1 MKTKKFCKKQTIFKA
16 LSSAAATAVTLTA
29 LPGCTALAKDV
40 DIVIDGEELN
50 LDVAPQIIDGRV
62 MVPIRGVLENL
73 GALVKWDDETQ
84 TVSARKSSKTVSLEI
99 GSNDV
104 TLDKGETNDDGSS
117 KTETIQTDV
126 AAQLVSDRTLVPLRV
141 ISEAMGYSVDWNN
154 ETYTVSITT
163 DSDEDE
169 TWKDSKVS
177 VDISSLSVDGD
188 GATVNGNTL
197 TISKGGVYA
206 LSGKN
211 SDANI
216 VISTDEKVKL
226 KLNGV
231 DITSSSAPVIYVE
244 NADKVYIDLE
254 DGTDNSL
261 VSSATDTAAIRS
273 KDNLKIKG
281 GGTLNITSADKG
293 INCSDNLKIESGSIN
308 IDAKAD
314 GINVNDTFEM
324 TDGNLKITS
333 VGDGIDSSSIVNIS
347 GGTIDITTNGTP
359 TETSQTEQ
367 SSDEQ
372 SRPKMPFDESSSVE
386 FETSSKGIK
395 ADWMIK
401 LSGGKINVNSADHAI
416 HCTSD
421 IEIDG
426 ASLTLASQYKKG
438 ISAHGSITI
447 DGTDTSIDVTKS
459 TEGIEGKTKLT
470 INNGNI
476 KVDSTDDGL
485 NAGTSVEMQPPQGGF
500 GGERGQKGEQQPSQ
514 DGQQPPQDGQQ
525 PPQDGQQPPQD
536 GQQQPQDGQQPPQD
550 EQQQPQDGQ
559 QPPQDGQQPPQ
570 DGQQPPQ
577 DRQQPPQ
584 SGFGGQ
590 SNKDVII
597 INGGNIEVTG
607 RDDAIDANGNL
618 VINGGTIKLA
628 NPTGTVTGPF
638 AALDADG
645 SITIADNTTL
655 IAAVSGAQADSL
667 GIIQNSII
675 GYAESGLAAGTEI
688 TLKDADGDTII
699 SYAPQEKFS
708 AVYITSPNI
717 EIGKNYTLEIGDAKY
732 DITTDGQTST
742 VGTPTNNNGNFGGK
756 GFGGNFGGRGQRKT
770 DAIGSQPTDNFNNS
784 NSPNSAESR

>member
-1 MKTKKFCKKQTIFKA
+1 MKTKKLSKKQTIFKA
-16 LSSAAATAVTLTA
+16 LSSVAATAVALTA

-40 DIVIDGEELN
+40 NIVIDGEKLN

-104 TLDKGETNDDGSS
+104 TLDKGETNDDGSA

-141 ISEAMGYSVDWNN
+141 ISEAMGYSVDWND

-163 DSDEDE
+163 DNDEDE
-169 TWKDSKVS
+169 SWKDNKVS
-177 VDISSLSVDGD
+177 VDMSTLSVSGD
-188 GATVNGNTL
+188 GASVSDNTL
-197 TISKGGVYA
+197 TISKGGVYT

-211 SDANI
+211 SDASI
-216 VISTDEKVKL
+216 VISTDDKVKL

-231 DITSSSAPVIYVE
+231 NITSSGAPVIYVE
-244 NADKVYIDLE
+244 NADKLYIDTE

-261 VSSATDTAAIRS
+261 VSTAADTAAIRS

-281 GGTLNITSADKG
+281 GGTLNITSADNG
-293 INCSDNLKIESGSIN
+293 IKCSDNLKIEGGNIN

-324 TDGNLKITS
+324 TDGNLKITA
-333 VGDGIDSSSIVNIS
+333 VGDGIDSSSIANIS

-372 SRPKMPFDESSSVE
+372 NRPKTPFGESSSVE

-421 IEIDG
+421 IETDG
-426 ASLTLASQYKKG
+426 ANLTLASQYKKG
-438 ISAHGSITI
+438 ISAHGRITI

-476 KVDSTDDGL
+476 KINSTDDGL
-485 NAGTSVEMQPPQGGF
+485 NAGTSTEMQPPQGGF
-500 GGERGQKGEQQPSQ
+500 GGERGQK
-514 DGQQPPQDGQQ
+514 DRR
-525 PPQDGQQPPQD
+525 
-536 GQQQPQDGQQPPQD
+536 
-550 EQQQPQDGQ
+550 QPQDGQ

-570 DGQQPPQ
+570 DGQQLPQ
-577 DRQQPPQ
+577 DGQQPPQ
-584 SGFGGQ
+584 DGFSGQ
-590 SNKDVII
+590 NNKDVII

-607 RDDAIDANGNL
+607 RDDAIDVNGNL

-628 NPTGTVTGPF
+628 NPVGTVTGPF

-645 SITIADNTTL
+645 NITIADGATL
-655 IAAVSGAQADSL
+655 IAAVSGAQANSL
-667 GIIQNSII
+667 GITQNSII
-675 GYAESGLAAGTEI
+675 GYAESELAAGT
-688 TLKDADGDTII
+688 TVSLKDDNGDTII

-708 AVYITSPNI
+708 AVYITSPSI
-717 EIGKNYTLEIGDAKY
+717 EIGKNYTLEIGDTRY
-732 DITTDGQTST
+732 DITADGQSST

-756 GFGGNFGGRGQRKT
+756 GFGGGFGGRGQRKT
-770 DAIGSQPTDNFNNS
+770 DAIGSQTTDNSNNS
-784 NSPNSAESR
+784 NSPNSAETR

>member
-1 MKTKKFCKKQTIFKA
+1 MKTKKLSKKQTIFKA
-16 LSSAAATAVTLTA
+16 LSSAAATAVALTA

-40 DIVIDGEELN
+40 NIVIDGEELN

-104 TLDKGETNDDGSS
+104 TLDKGETNDDGSA

-141 ISEAMGYSVDWNN
+141 ISEAMGYSVDWND

-163 DSDEDE
+163 DNDEDE
-169 TWKDSKVS
+169 SWKDNKVS
-177 VDISSLSVDGD
+177 VDVSTLSVSGD
-188 GATVNGNTL
+188 GASVSDNTL
-197 TISKGGVYA
+197 TISKGGVYT

-211 SDANI
+211 SDASI
-216 VISTDEKVKL
+216 VVSTDDKVKL

-231 DITSSSAPVIYVE
+231 NITSSGAPVIYVE
-244 NADKVYIDLE
+244 NADKLYIDTE

-261 VSSATDTAAIRS
+261 VSNAADTAAIRS

-281 GGTLNITSADKG
+281 GGTLNITSADNG
-293 INCSDNLKIESGSIN
+293 IKCSDNLKIEGGNIN
-308 IDAKAD
+308 IDAKSD
-314 GINVNDTFEM
+314 GINVNDTIEM
-324 TDGNLKITS
+324 TDGNLKITA
-333 VGDGIDSSSIVNIS
+333 VGDGIDSSSIANIS

-372 SRPKMPFDESSSVE
+372 NRPKTPLGESSSVE

-421 IEIDG
+421 IETDG
-426 ASLTLASQYKKG
+426 ANLTLASQYKKG

-447 DGTDTSIDVTKS
+447 DGANTSIDVTKS

-485 NAGTSVEMQPPQGGF
+485 NAGTSTEMQPPQGGFGGKRGQKDGQQPPQGGF
-500 GGERGQKGEQQPSQ
+500 GGERGQKDRRQPQNGQQPPQ
-514 DGQQPPQDGQQ
+514 NGQQPPQD
-525 PPQDGQQPPQD
+525 
-536 GQQQPQDGQQPPQD
+536 
-550 EQQQPQDGQ
+550 
-559 QPPQDGQQPPQ
+559 
-570 DGQQPPQ
+570 
-577 DRQQPPQ
+577 
-584 SGFGGQ
+584 GFGGQ

-597 INGGNIEVTG
+597 INGGNIEITG

-628 NPTGTVTGPF
+628 NPVGTVTGPF

-645 SITIADNTTL
+645 NITIADGATL
-655 IAAVSGAQADSL
+655 IAAVSGAQANSL
-667 GIIQNSII
+667 GITQNSII
-675 GYAESGLAAGTEI
+675 GYAESELAAGT
-688 TLKDADGDTII
+688 TVSLKDDNGNTII

-708 AVYITSPNI
+708 AVYITSPSI
-717 EIGKNYTLEIGDAKY
+717 EIGKNYTLEIGYTRY
-732 DITTDGQTST
+732 DITADSQSST
-742 VGTPTNNNGNFGGK
+742 VGTPTNNNGDFGGK
-756 GFGGNFGGRGQRKT
+756 GFGGGFGGRGQRKT
-770 DAIGSQPTDNFNNS
+770 DAIGSQTTDNSNNS

>member
-1 MKTKKFCKKQTIFKA
+1 MKTKKLSKKQTIFKA
-16 LSSAAATAVTLTA
+16 LSSAAATAVALTA

-40 DIVIDGEELN
+40 NIVIDGEELN

-104 TLDKGETNDDGSS
+104 TLDKGETNDDGSA

-141 ISEAMGYSVDWNN
+141 ISEAMGYSVDWND

-163 DSDEDE
+163 DNDEDE
-169 TWKDSKVS
+169 SWKDNKVS
-177 VDISSLSVDGD
+177 VDMSTLSVSGD
-188 GATVNGNTL
+188 GASVSDNTL
-197 TISKGGVYA
+197 TISKGGVYT

-211 SDANI
+211 SDASI
-216 VISTDEKVKL
+216 VISTDDKVKL

-231 DITSSSAPVIYVE
+231 NITSSGAPVIYVE
-244 NADKVYIDLE
+244 NADKLYIDTE

-261 VSSATDTAAIRS
+261 VSTAADTAAIRS

-281 GGTLNITSADKG
+281 GGTLNITSVDNG
-293 INCSDNLKIESGSIN
+293 IKCSDNLKIEGGNIN

-324 TDGNLKITS
+324 TDGNLKITA
-333 VGDGIDSSSIVNIS
+333 VGDGIDSSSIANIS

-367 SSDEQ
+367 SSDKQ
-372 SRPKMPFDESSSVE
+372 NRPKTPFGESSSVE

-401 LSGGKINVNSADHAI
+401 LSDGKINVNSADHAI

-421 IEIDG
+421 IETDG
-426 ASLTLASQYKKG
+426 ANLTLASQYKKG

-447 DGTDTSIDVTKS
+447 DGAGTSIDVTKS

-476 KVDSTDDGL
+476 KINSTDDGL
-485 NAGTSVEMQPPQGGF
+485 NAGTSTEMQPPQGGF
-500 GGERGQKGEQQPSQ
+500 GGERGQKDRRQPQ

-536 GQQQPQDGQQPPQD
+536 GQQ
-550 EQQQPQDGQ
+550 
-559 QPPQDGQQPPQ
+559 PPQDGFS
-570 DGQQPPQ
+570 GQN
-577 DRQQPPQ
+577 
-584 SGFGGQ
+584 
-590 SNKDVII
+590 NKDVII
-597 INGGNIEVTG
+597 ISGGNIEVTG
-607 RDDAIDANGNL
+607 RDDAIDVNGNL

-628 NPTGTVTGPF
+628 NPVGTVTGPF
-638 AALDADG
+638 AALDANG
-645 SITIADNTTL
+645 SITIADGATL
-655 IAAVSGAQADSL
+655 IAAVSGAQANSL
-667 GIIQNSII
+667 GITQNSII
-675 GYAESGLAAGTEI
+675 GYAESELAAGT
-688 TLKDADGDTII
+688 TVSLKDDNGDTII

-708 AVYITSPNI
+708 AVYITSPSI
-717 EIGKNYTLEIGDAKY
+717 EIGKNYTLEIGDTRY
-732 DITTDGQTST
+732 DITADGQSST

-756 GFGGNFGGRGQRKT
+756 GFGGGFGGRGQRKT
-770 DAIGSQPTDNFNNS
+770 DAIGSQTTDNSNNS

>member
-1 MKTKKFCKKQTIFKA
+1 MKTKKLSKKQTIFKA
-16 LSSAAATAVTLTA
+16 LSSAAATAVALTA

-40 DIVIDGEELN
+40 NIVIDGEELN

-104 TLDKGETNDDGSS
+104 TLDKGETNDDGSA

-141 ISEAMGYSVDWNN
+141 ISEAMGYSVDWND
-154 ETYTVSITT
+154 ETYTVSIST
-163 DSDEDE
+163 DNDEDE
-169 TWKDSKVS
+169 SWNDNKVS
-177 VDISSLSVDGD
+177 VDMSTLSVSGD
-188 GATVNGNTL
+188 GASVSDNTL
-197 TISKGGVYA
+197 TISKGGVYT

-211 SDANI
+211 SDASI
-216 VISTDEKVKL
+216 VISTDDKVKL

-231 DITSSSAPVIYVE
+231 NITSSGASVIYVE
-244 NADKVYIDLE
+244 NADKLYIDTE

-261 VSSATDTAAIRS
+261 VSTAADTAAIRS

-281 GGTLNITSADKG
+281 GGTLNITSVDNG
-293 INCSDNLKIESGSIN
+293 IKCSDNLKIEGGNIN

-324 TDGNLKITS
+324 TDGNLKITA
-333 VGDGIDSSSIVNIS
+333 VGDGIDSSSIANIS

-372 SRPKMPFDESSSVE
+372 NRPKTPFGESSSVE

-416 HCTSD
+416 HCISD

-426 ASLTLASQYKKG
+426 ANLTLASQYKKG

-447 DGTDTSIDVTKS
+447 DGAGTSIDVTKS

-476 KVDSTDDGL
+476 KINSTDDGL
-485 NAGTSVEMQPPQGGF
+485 NAGTSTEMQPPQGGF
-500 GGERGQKGEQQPSQ
+500 GGERGQKDRRQPQNGQQPPQ
-514 DGQQPPQDGQQ
+514 DEQQPPQDGQQ

-536 GQQQPQDGQQPPQD
+536 GQQL
-550 EQQQPQDGQ
+550 PQDGQ
-559 QPPQDGQQPPQ
+559 QPPQDGFS
-570 DGQQPPQ
+570 GQN
-577 DRQQPPQ
+577 
-584 SGFGGQ
+584 
-590 SNKDVII
+590 NKDVII

-607 RDDAIDANGNL
+607 RDDAIDVNGNL

-628 NPTGTVTGPF
+628 NPAGTVTGPF

-645 SITIADNTTL
+645 NITIADGATL
-655 IAAVSGAQADSL
+655 IAAVSGAQANSL
-667 GIIQNSII
+667 GITQNSII
-675 GYAESGLAAGTEI
+675 GYAESELAAGT
-688 TLKDADGDTII
+688 TVSLKDDNGDTII

-708 AVYITSPNI
+708 AVYITSPSI
-717 EIGKNYTLEIGDAKY
+717 EIGKNYTLEIGDTRY
-732 DITTDGQTST
+732 DITADGQIST

-756 GFGGNFGGRGQRKT
+756 GFGGGFGGRGQRKT
-770 DAIGSQPTDNFNNS
+770 DAIGSQTTDNSNNS

>member
-1 MKTKKFCKKQTIFKA
+1 MKTKKLSKKQTIFKA
-16 LSSAAATAVTLTA
+16 LSSAAATAVALTA

-40 DIVIDGEELN
+40 NIVIDGEELN

-104 TLDKGETNDDGSS
+104 TLDKGETNDDGSA

-141 ISEAMGYSVDWNN
+141 ISEAMGYSVDWND

-163 DSDEDE
+163 DNDEDE
-169 TWKDSKVS
+169 SWKDNKVS
-177 VDISSLSVDGD
+177 VDMSTLSVSGD
-188 GATVNGNTL
+188 GASVSDNTL
-197 TISKGGVYA
+197 TISKGGVYT

-211 SDANI
+211 SDASI
-216 VISTDEKVKL
+216 VISTDDKVKL

-231 DITSSSAPVIYVE
+231 NITSSGAPVIYVE
-244 NADKVYIDLE
+244 NADKLYIDTE

-261 VSSATDTAAIRS
+261 VSTAADTAAIRS

-281 GGTLNITSADKG
+281 GGTLNITSADNG
-293 INCSDNLKIESGSIN
+293 IKCSDNLKIEGGNIN

-324 TDGNLKITS
+324 TDGNLKITA
-333 VGDGIDSSSIVNIS
+333 VGDGIDSSSIANIS

-359 TETSQTEQ
+359 TETLQTEQ

-372 SRPKMPFDESSSVE
+372 NRPKTPFGESSSVE

-421 IEIDG
+421 IETDG
-426 ASLTLASQYKKG
+426 ANLTLASQYKKG
-438 ISAHGSITI
+438 ISAHGRITI

-476 KVDSTDDGL
+476 KINSTDDGL
-485 NAGTSVEMQPPQGGF
+485 NAGTSTEMQPPQ
-500 GGERGQKGEQQPSQ
+500 
-514 DGQQPPQDGQQ
+514 DGQQLPPQDGQQ

-536 GQQQPQDGQQPPQD
+536 GFSGQN
-550 EQQQPQDGQ
+550 
-559 QPPQDGQQPPQ
+559 
-570 DGQQPPQ
+570 
-577 DRQQPPQ
+577 
-584 SGFGGQ
+584 
-590 SNKDVII
+590 NKDVVI

-607 RDDAIDANGNL
+607 RDDAIDVNGNL

-628 NPTGTVTGPF
+628 NPAGTVTGPF

-645 SITIADNTTL
+645 NITIADGATL
-655 IAAVSGAQADSL
+655 IAAVSGAKANSL
-667 GIIQNSII
+667 GITQNSII
-675 GYAESGLAAGTEI
+675 GYAESELAAGT
-688 TLKDADGDTII
+688 TVSLKDDNGDTII
-699 SYAPQEKFS
+699 IYAPQEKFS
-708 AVYITSPNI
+708 AVYITSPSI
-717 EIGKNYTLEIGDAKY
+717 EIGKNYTLEIGDTRY
-732 DITTDGQTST
+732 DITADGQIST

-756 GFGGNFGGRGQRKT
+756 GFGGGFGGRGQRKT
-770 DAIGSQPTDNFNNS
+770 DAIGSQTTDNSNNS

>member
-1 MKTKKFCKKQTIFKA
+1 MKTKKLSKKQTIFKA
-16 LSSAAATAVTLTA
+16 LSSAAATAVALTA

-40 DIVIDGEELN
+40 NIVIDGEELN

-73 GALVKWDDETQ
+73 GSLVKWDDETQ

-104 TLDKGETNDDGSS
+104 TLDKGETNDDGSA

-141 ISEAMGYSVDWNN
+141 ISEAMGHSVDWND

-163 DSDEDE
+163 DNDEDE
-169 TWKDSKVS
+169 SWKDNKVS
-177 VDISSLSVDGD
+177 VDMSTLSVSGD
-188 GATVNGNTL
+188 GASVSDNAL
-197 TISKGGVYA
+197 TISKGGVYT

-211 SDANI
+211 SDASI
-216 VISTDEKVKL
+216 VISTDDKVKL

-231 DITSSSAPVIYVE
+231 NITSSGAPVIYVE
-244 NADKVYIDLE
+244 NADKVYIDTE

-261 VSSATDTAAIRS
+261 VSTAADTAAIRS

-281 GGTLNITSADKG
+281 GGTLNITSADNG
-293 INCSDNLKIESGSIN
+293 IKCSDNLKIEGGNIN
-308 IDAKAD
+308 IDAKSD

-324 TDGNLKITS
+324 TDGNLKITA
-333 VGDGIDSSSIVNIS
+333 VGDGIDSSSIANIS

-372 SRPKMPFDESSSVE
+372 NRPKTPLGESSSVE

-421 IEIDG
+421 IETDG
-426 ASLTLASQYKKG
+426 ANLTLASQYKKG

-447 DGTDTSIDVTKS
+447 DGADTSIDVTKS
-459 TEGIEGKTKLT
+459 AEGIEGKTKLT

-476 KVDSTDDGL
+476 KINSTDDGL
-485 NAGTSVEMQPPQGGF
+485 NAGTSTEMQPPQGGF
-500 GGERGQKGEQQPSQ
+500 GGERGQKDRRQPQNGQQPPQDEQQPPQ
-514 DGQQPPQDGQQ
+514 NGQQPPQNGQQPPQDGQQ

-536 GQQQPQDGQQPPQD
+536 GFSGQN
-550 EQQQPQDGQ
+550 
-559 QPPQDGQQPPQ
+559 
-570 DGQQPPQ
+570 
-577 DRQQPPQ
+577 
-584 SGFGGQ
+584 
-590 SNKDVII
+590 NKDVII

-607 RDDAIDANGNL
+607 RDDAIDVNGNL

-628 NPTGTVTGPF
+628 NPVGTVTGPF

-645 SITIADNTTL
+645 NITIADGATL
-655 IAAVSGAQADSL
+655 IAAVSGAQANSL
-667 GIIQNSII
+667 GITQNSII
-675 GYAESGLAAGTEI
+675 GYAESELAAGT
-688 TLKDADGDTII
+688 TVSLKDDNGNTII

-708 AVYITSPNI
+708 AVYITSPSI
-717 EIGKNYTLEIGDAKY
+717 EIGKNYTLEIGY
-732 DITTDGQTST
+732 TRYYITADGQIST

-756 GFGGNFGGRGQRKT
+756 GFGGGFGGRGQRKT
-770 DAIGSQPTDNFNNS
+770 DAIGSQTTDNSNNS

>member
-1 MKTKKFCKKQTIFKA
+1 MKTKKLSKKQTIFKA
-16 LSSAAATAVTLTA
+16 LSSAAATAVALTA

-40 DIVIDGEELN
+40 NIVIDGEELN

-62 MVPIRGVLENL
+62 MIPIRGVLENL

-104 TLDKGETNDDGSS
+104 TLDKGETNDDGSA

-141 ISEAMGYSVDWNN
+141 ISEAMGYSVDWND

-163 DSDEDE
+163 DNDEDE
-169 TWKDSKVS
+169 SWKDNKVS
-177 VDISSLSVDGD
+177 VDMSTLSVSGD
-188 GATVNGNTL
+188 GASVSDNTL
-197 TISKGGVYA
+197 TISKGGVYT

-211 SDANI
+211 SDASI
-216 VISTDEKVKL
+216 VVSTDDKVKL

-244 NADKVYIDLE
+244 NADKVYIDTE

-261 VSSATDTAAIRS
+261 VSTAADTAAIRS

-281 GGTLNITSADKG
+281 GGTLNITSADNG
-293 INCSDNLKIESGSIN
+293 IKCSDNLKIKGGNIN

-324 TDGNLKITS
+324 TDGNLKITA
-333 VGDGIDSSSIVNIS
+333 VGDGIDSSSIANIS

-372 SRPKMPFDESSSVE
+372 NRPKTPFGESSSVE

-401 LSGGKINVNSADHAI
+401 FSGGKINVNSADHSI

-421 IEIDG
+421 IEIGD
-426 ASLTLASQYKKG
+426 ANLTLASQYKKG
-438 ISAHGSITI
+438 ISAHGSTTI
-447 DGTDTSIDVTKS
+447 DGTETSIDVTKS
-459 TEGIEGKTKLT
+459 TEGIDGKTKLT

-485 NAGTSVEMQPPQGGF
+485 NAGTSTEMQPPQGGF
-500 GGERGQKGEQQPSQ
+500 GGERVQK
-514 DGQQPPQDGQQ
+514 DRR
-525 PPQDGQQPPQD
+525 
-536 GQQQPQDGQQPPQD
+536 
-550 EQQQPQDGQ
+550 QPQDGQ

-570 DGQQPPQ
+570 NGQQPPQDGQQPPQ
-577 DRQQPPQ
+577 NGQQPSQ
-584 SGFGGQ
+584 DGFGVQ
-590 SNKDVII
+590 NNKDVII

-628 NPTGTVTGPF
+628 NPAGTVTGPF

-645 SITIADNTTL
+645 NITIADGATL
-655 IAAVSGAQADSL
+655 IAAVSGAQANSL
-667 GIIQNSII
+667 GITQNSII
-675 GYAESGLAAGTEI
+675 GYAESELAAGT
-688 TLKDADGDTII
+688 TVSLKDDNGNTII

-708 AVYITSPNI
+708 AVYITSPSI
-717 EIGKNYTLEIGDAKY
+717 EIGKNYTLEIGDTRY
-732 DITTDGQTST
+732 DITADGQSST

-756 GFGGNFGGRGQRKT
+756 GFGGGFGGRGQRKT
-770 DAIGSQPTDNFNNS
+770 DAIGSQTTDNSNNS

>member
-1 MKTKKFCKKQTIFKA
+1 MKTKKLCKKQTIFKA
-16 LSSAAATAVTLTA
+16 LSSAAATAVALTA

-40 DIVIDGEELN
+40 NIVIDGEELN

-104 TLDKGETNDDGSS
+104 TLDKGETNDDGSA

-141 ISEAMGYSVDWNN
+141 ISEAMGYSVDWND
-154 ETYTVSITT
+154 ETYTVSIST
-163 DSDEDE
+163 DNDEDE
-169 TWKDSKVS
+169 SWNDNKVS
-177 VDISSLSVDGD
+177 VDMSTLSVSGD
-188 GATVNGNTL
+188 GASVSDNTL
-197 TISKGGVYA
+197 TISKGGVYT

-211 SDANI
+211 SDASI
-216 VISTDEKVKL
+216 VISTDDKVKL

-231 DITSSSAPVIYVE
+231 NITSSGAPVIYVE
-244 NADKVYIDLE
+244 NADKLYIDTE

-261 VSSATDTAAIRS
+261 VSTAADTAAIRS

-281 GGTLNITSADKG
+281 GGTLNITSADNG
-293 INCSDNLKIESGSIN
+293 IKCSDNLKIEGGNIN

-324 TDGNLKITS
+324 TDGNLKITA
-333 VGDGIDSSSIVNIS
+333 VGDGIDSSSIANIS

-372 SRPKMPFDESSSVE
+372 NRPKTPFGESSSVE

-421 IEIDG
+421 IETDG
-426 ASLTLASQYKKG
+426 ANLTLASQYKKG

-476 KVDSTDDGL
+476 KINSTDDGL
-485 NAGTSVEMQPPQGGF
+485 NAGTSTEMQPPQGGF
-500 GGERGQKGEQQPSQ
+500 GGERGQK
-514 DGQQPPQDGQQ
+514 DRR
-525 PPQDGQQPPQD
+525 
-536 GQQQPQDGQQPPQD
+536 
-550 EQQQPQDGQ
+550 QPQDGQ

-577 DRQQPPQ
+577 DEQQPPQ
-584 SGFGGQ
+584 DGQQPPQDGQQPPQDGFSGQ
-590 SNKDVII
+590 NNKDVII

-607 RDDAIDANGNL
+607 RDDAIDVNGNL

-628 NPTGTVTGPF
+628 NPVGTVTGPF

-645 SITIADNTTL
+645 NITIADGATL
-655 IAAVSGAQADSL
+655 IAAVSGAQANSL
-667 GIIQNSII
+667 GITQNSII
-675 GYAESGLAAGTEI
+675 GYAESELAAGT
-688 TLKDADGDTII
+688 TVSLKDDNGDTII
-699 SYAPQEKFS
+699 IYAPQEKFS
-708 AVYITSPNI
+708 AVYITSPSI
-717 EIGKNYTLEIGDAKY
+717 EIGKNYTLEIGDTRY
-732 DITTDGQTST
+732 DITADGQSST

-756 GFGGNFGGRGQRKT
+756 GFGGGFGGRGQRKT
-770 DAIGSQPTDNFNNS
+770 DAIGSQTTDNSNNS

>member
-1 MKTKKFCKKQTIFKA
+1 MKTKKLSKKQTIFKA
-16 LSSAAATAVTLTA
+16 LSSAAATAVALTA

-40 DIVIDGEELN
+40 NIVIDGEELN

-104 TLDKGETNDDGSS
+104 TLDKGETNDDGSA

-141 ISEAMGYSVDWNN
+141 ISEAMGYSVDWND

-163 DSDEDE
+163 DNDEDE
-169 TWKDSKVS
+169 SWKDNKVS
-177 VDISSLSVDGD
+177 VDMSTLSVSGN
-188 GATVNGNTL
+188 GASISDNTL
-197 TISKGGVYA
+197 TISKGGVYT

-211 SDANI
+211 SDASI
-216 VISTDEKVKL
+216 IISTDDKVKL

-244 NADKVYIDLE
+244 NADKVYIDTE

-261 VSSATDTAAIRS
+261 VSTAADTAAIRS

-281 GGTLNITSADKG
+281 GGTLNITSADNG
-293 INCSDNLKIESGSIN
+293 IKCSDNLKIEGGNIN

-314 GINVNDTFEM
+314 GINVNNTFEM
-324 TDGNLKITS
+324 TDGNLKITA
-333 VGDGIDSSSIVNIS
+333 VGDGIDSSSIANIS

-359 TETSQTEQ
+359 TETSQAEQ

-372 SRPKMPFDESSSVE
+372 NRPKTPFGESSSVE

-401 LSGGKINVNSADHAI
+401 FSGGKINVNSADHSI

-421 IEIDG
+421 IEIDD
-426 ASLTLASQYKKG
+426 ANLTLASQYKKG

-447 DGTDTSIDVTKS
+447 DGTETSIDVTKS

-485 NAGTSVEMQPPQGGF
+485 NAGTSTEMQPPQGGF
-500 GGERGQKGEQQPSQ
+500 GGERVQKDRRQPQDGQQPPQ
-514 DGQQPPQDGQQ
+514 NGQQPPQDGQQ
-525 PPQDGQQPPQD
+525 PPQNGQQPPQD
-536 GQQQPQDGQQPPQD
+536 
-550 EQQQPQDGQ
+550 
-559 QPPQDGQQPPQ
+559 
-570 DGQQPPQ
+570 
-577 DRQQPPQ
+577 
-584 SGFGGQ
+584 GFGGQ

-628 NPTGTVTGPF
+628 NPAGTVTGPF

-645 SITIADNTTL
+645 SITIADGATL
-655 IAAVSGAQADSL
+655 IAAVSGAQANSL
-667 GIIQNSII
+667 GITQNSII
-675 GYAESGLAAGTEI
+675 GYAESELAAGT
-688 TLKDADGDTII
+688 TVSLKDDNGNTII

-708 AVYITSPNI
+708 AVYITSPSI
-717 EIGKNYTLEIGDAKY
+717 EIGKNYTLEIGDTRY
-732 DITTDGQTST
+732 DITADVQNST

-756 GFGGNFGGRGQRKT
+756 GFGGGFGGRGQRKT
-770 DAIGSQPTDNFNNS
+770 DAIGSQTTDNSNNS

>member
-1 MKTKKFCKKQTIFKA
+1 MKTKKLCKKQTIFKA
-16 LSSAAATAVTLTA
+16 LSSAAATAVALTA

-40 DIVIDGEELN
+40 NIVIDGEELN

-104 TLDKGETNDDGSS
+104 TLDKGETNDDGSA

-141 ISEAMGYSVDWNN
+141 ISEAMGYSVDWND
-154 ETYTVSITT
+154 ETYTVSIST
-163 DSDEDE
+163 DNDEDE
-169 TWKDSKVS
+169 SWKDNKVS
-177 VDISSLSVDGD
+177 VDMSTLSISGD
-188 GATVNGNTL
+188 GASVSDNTL
-197 TISKGGVYA
+197 TISKGGVYT

-211 SDANI
+211 SDASI
-216 VISTDEKVKL
+216 VISTDDKVKL

-231 DITSSSAPVIYVE
+231 NITSSDAPVIYVE
-244 NADKVYIDLE
+244 NADKLYIDTE

-261 VSSATDTAAIRS
+261 VSTAADTAAIRS

-281 GGTLNITSADKG
+281 GGTLNITSADNG
-293 INCSDNLKIESGSIN
+293 IKCSDNLKIEGGKIN

-324 TDGNLKITS
+324 TDGNLKITA
-333 VGDGIDSSSIVNIS
+333 VGDGIDSSSIANIS

-372 SRPKMPFDESSSVE
+372 NRPKTPFGESSSVE

-421 IEIDG
+421 IETDG
-426 ASLTLASQYKKG
+426 ANLTLASQYKKG

-447 DGTDTSIDVTKS
+447 DGAGTSIDVTKS

-476 KVDSTDDGL
+476 KINSTDDGL
-485 NAGTSVEMQPPQGGF
+485 NAGTSTEMQPPQGGF
-500 GGERGQKGEQQPSQ
+500 GGERGQKDRRQPQNGQQPPQDEQQPPH

-536 GQQQPQDGQQPPQD
+536 GQQ
-550 EQQQPQDGQ
+550 
-559 QPPQDGQQPPQ
+559 PPQDGFS
-570 DGQQPPQ
+570 GQN
-577 DRQQPPQ
+577 
-584 SGFGGQ
+584 
-590 SNKDVII
+590 NKDVII

-628 NPTGTVTGPF
+628 NPVGTVTGPF

-645 SITIADNTTL
+645 NITIADGATL
-655 IAAVSGAQADSL
+655 IAAVSGAQANSL
-667 GIIQNSII
+667 GITQNSII
-675 GYAESGLAAGTEI
+675 GYAESELAAET
-688 TLKDADGDTII
+688 TVSLKDDNGNTII
-699 SYAPQEKFS
+699 IYAPQEKFS
-708 AVYITSPNI
+708 AVYITSPSI
-717 EIGKNYTLEIGDAKY
+717 EIGKNYTLEIGDTRY
-732 DITTDGQTST
+732 DITADGQIST

-756 GFGGNFGGRGQRKT
+756 GFGGGFGGRGQRKT
-770 DAIGSQPTDNFNNS
+770 DAIGSQTTDNSNNS

>member
-1 MKTKKFCKKQTIFKA
+1 MKTKKLSKKQTIFKA
-16 LSSAAATAVTLTA
+16 LSSVAATAVALTA

-40 DIVIDGEELN
+40 NIVIDGEELN

-104 TLDKGETNDDGSS
+104 TLDKGETNDDGSA

-141 ISEAMGYSVDWNN
+141 ISEAMGYSVDWND
-154 ETYTVSITT
+154 ETYTASIST
-163 DSDEDE
+163 DNDEDE
-169 TWKDSKVS
+169 SWNDNKVS
-177 VDISSLSVDGD
+177 VDMSTLSVSGD
-188 GATVNGNTL
+188 GASVSDNTL
-197 TISKGGVYA
+197 TISKGGVYT

-211 SDANI
+211 SDAGI
-216 VISTDEKVKL
+216 VISTDDKVKL

-231 DITSSSAPVIYVE
+231 NITSSGAPVIYVE
-244 NADKVYIDLE
+244 NADKLYIDTE

-261 VSSATDTAAIRS
+261 VSNAADTAAIRS

-281 GGTLNITSADKG
+281 GGTLNITSADNG
-293 INCSDNLKIESGSIN
+293 IKCSDNLKIEGGKIN

-324 TDGNLKITS
+324 TDGNLKITA
-333 VGDGIDSSSIVNIS
+333 VGDGIDSSSIANIS

-359 TETSQTEQ
+359 TETLQTEQ
-367 SSDEQ
+367 RSDEQ
-372 SRPKMPFDESSSVE
+372 NRPKTPFGESSSVE

-421 IEIDG
+421 IETDG
-426 ASLTLASQYKKG
+426 ANLTLASQYKKG
-438 ISAHGSITI
+438 ISAHGRITI

-476 KVDSTDDGL
+476 KINSTDDGL
-485 NAGTSVEMQPPQGGF
+485 NAGTSTEMQPPQGGF
-500 GGERGQKGEQQPSQ
+500 GGERGQKDRRQPQDGQQPPQDEQQPPQ

-536 GQQQPQDGQQPPQD
+536 GQQL
-550 EQQQPQDGQ
+550 PQDGQ
-559 QPPQDGQQPPQ
+559 QPPQDGFS
-570 DGQQPPQ
+570 GQN
-577 DRQQPPQ
+577 
-584 SGFGGQ
+584 
-590 SNKDVII
+590 NKDVVI

-607 RDDAIDANGNL
+607 RDDAIDVNGNL

-628 NPTGTVTGPF
+628 NPAGTVTGPF

-645 SITIADNTTL
+645 NITIADGATL
-655 IAAVSGAQADSL
+655 IAAVSGAKANSL
-667 GIIQNSII
+667 GITQNSII
-675 GYAESGLAAGTEI
+675 GYAESELAAGT
-688 TLKDADGDTII
+688 TVSLKDDNGDTII
-699 SYAPQEKFS
+699 IYAPQEKFS
-708 AVYITSPNI
+708 AVYITSPSI
-717 EIGKNYTLEIGDAKY
+717 EIGKNYTLEIGDTRY
-732 DITTDGQTST
+732 DITADGQIST

-756 GFGGNFGGRGQRKT
+756 GFGGGFGGRGQRKT
-770 DAIGSQPTDNFNNS
+770 DAIGSQTTDNSNNS

>member
-1 MKTKKFCKKQTIFKA
+1 MKTKKLSKKQTIFKA
-16 LSSAAATAVTLTA
+16 LSSAAATAVALTA

-104 TLDKGETNDDGSS
+104 TLDKGETNDDGSA

-141 ISEAMGYSVDWNN
+141 ISEAMGYSVDWND

-163 DSDEDE
+163 DNDEDE
-169 TWKDSKVS
+169 SWKDNKVS
-177 VDISSLSVDGD
+177 VDMSTLSVSGN
-188 GATVNGNTL
+188 GASVSDNTL
-197 TISKGGVYA
+197 TISKGGVYT

-211 SDANI
+211 SDASI
-216 VISTDEKVKL
+216 IISTDDKVKL

-244 NADKVYIDLE
+244 NADKVYIDTE

-261 VSSATDTAAIRS
+261 VSTAADTAAIRS

-281 GGTLNITSADKG
+281 GGTLNITSADNG
-293 INCSDNLKIESGSIN
+293 IKCSDNLKIEGGNIN

-324 TDGNLKITS
+324 TDGNLKITA
-333 VGDGIDSSSIVNIS
+333 VGDDIDSSSIANIS

-359 TETSQTEQ
+359 TETSQAEQ

-372 SRPKMPFDESSSVE
+372 NRPKTPFGESSSVE

-401 LSGGKINVNSADHAI
+401 FSGGKINVNSADHSI

-421 IEIDG
+421 IEIDD
-426 ASLTLASQYKKG
+426 ANLTLASQYKKG

-447 DGTDTSIDVTKS
+447 DGTETSIDVTKS

-485 NAGTSVEMQPPQGGF
+485 NAGTSTEMQPPQGGF
-500 GGERGQKGEQQPSQ
+500 GGERVQKDRRQPQDGQQPPQNGQQPPQ
-514 DGQQPPQDGQQ
+514 DGQQPPQDGQQPPQNGQQPPQDGQQ

-536 GQQQPQDGQQPPQD
+536 GQQPPQNGQQPPQD
-550 EQQQPQDGQ
+550 
-559 QPPQDGQQPPQ
+559 
-570 DGQQPPQ
+570 
-577 DRQQPPQ
+577 
-584 SGFGGQ
+584 GFGGQ

-628 NPTGTVTGPF
+628 NPAGTVTGPF

-645 SITIADNTTL
+645 SITIADGATL
-655 IAAVSGAQADSL
+655 IAAVSGAQANSL
-667 GIIQNSII
+667 GITQNSII
-675 GYAESGLAAGTEI
+675 GYAESELAAGT
-688 TLKDADGDTII
+688 TVSLKDDNGNTII

-708 AVYITSPNI
+708 AVYITSPSI
-717 EIGKNYTLEIGDAKY
+717 EIGKNYTLEIGDTRY
-732 DITTDGQTST
+732 DITADVQNST

-756 GFGGNFGGRGQRKT
+756 GFGGGFGGRGQRKT
-770 DAIGSQPTDNFNNS
+770 DAIGSQTTDNSNNS

>member
-1 MKTKKFCKKQTIFKA
+1 MKTKKLSKKQTIFKA
-16 LSSAAATAVTLTA
+16 LSSAAATAVALTA

-40 DIVIDGEELN
+40 NIVIDGEELN

-104 TLDKGETNDDGSS
+104 TLDKGETNDDGSA

-141 ISEAMGYSVDWNN
+141 ISEAMGYSVDWND
-154 ETYTVSITT
+154 ESYTVSITT
-163 DSDEDE
+163 DNDEDE
-169 TWKDSKVS
+169 SWKDNKVS
-177 VDISSLSVDGD
+177 VDMSTLSVSGD
-188 GATVNGNTL
+188 GASVSDNTL
-197 TISKGGVYA
+197 TISKGGVYT

-211 SDANI
+211 SDASI
-216 VISTDEKVKL
+216 VVSTDDKVKL

-231 DITSSSAPVIYVE
+231 NITSSGAPVIYVE
-244 NADKVYIDLE
+244 NADKLYIDTE

-261 VSSATDTAAIRS
+261 VSTAADTAAIRS

-281 GGTLNITSADKG
+281 GGTLNITSADNG
-293 INCSDNLKIESGSIN
+293 IKCSDNLKIEGGNIN

-324 TDGNLKITS
+324 TDGNLKITA
-333 VGDGIDSSSIVNIS
+333 VGDGIDSSSIANIS

-372 SRPKMPFDESSSVE
+372 NRPKTPFGESSSVE

-421 IEIDG
+421 IETDG
-426 ASLTLASQYKKG
+426 ANLTLASQYKKG
-438 ISAHGSITI
+438 ISAHGRITI

-476 KVDSTDDGL
+476 KINSTDDGL
-485 NAGTSVEMQPPQGGF
+485 NAGTSTETQPPQGGF
-500 GGERGQKGEQQPSQ
+500 GGERGQKDRRQPQNGQQPPQNEQQPPQ

-536 GQQQPQDGQQPPQD
+536 GQQL
-550 EQQQPQDGQ
+550 PQDGQ
-559 QPPQDGQQPPQ
+559 QPPQDGFS
-570 DGQQPPQ
+570 GQN
-577 DRQQPPQ
+577 
-584 SGFGGQ
+584 
-590 SNKDVII
+590 NKDVII

-607 RDDAIDANGNL
+607 RDDAIDVNGNL

-628 NPTGTVTGPF
+628 NPVGTVTGPF

-645 SITIADNTTL
+645 NITIADGATL
-655 IAAVSGAQADSL
+655 IAAVSGAQANSL
-667 GIIQNSII
+667 GITQNSII
-675 GYAESGLAAGTEI
+675 GYAESELAAGT
-688 TLKDADGDTII
+688 TVSLKDDNGDTII

-708 AVYITSPNI
+708 AVYITSPSI
-717 EIGKNYTLEIGDAKY
+717 EIGKNYTLEIGDTRY
-732 DITTDGQTST
+732 DITADGQSST

-756 GFGGNFGGRGQRKT
+756 GFGGGFGGRGQRKT
-770 DAIGSQPTDNFNNS
+770 DAIGSQTTDNSNNS

>member
-1 MKTKKFCKKQTIFKA
+1 MKTKKLSKKQTIFKA
-16 LSSAAATAVTLTA
+16 LSSAAATAVALTA

-104 TLDKGETNDDGSS
+104 TLDKGETNDDGSA

-141 ISEAMGYSVDWNN
+141 ISEAMGYSVDWND

-163 DSDEDE
+163 DNDEDE
-169 TWKDSKVS
+169 SWKDNKVS
-177 VDISSLSVDGD
+177 VDMSTLSVSGD
-188 GATVNGNTL
+188 GASVSDNTL
-197 TISKGGVYA
+197 TISKGGVYT

-211 SDANI
+211 SDASI
-216 VISTDEKVKL
+216 IISTDDKVKL

-244 NADKVYIDLE
+244 NADKVYIDTE

-261 VSSATDTAAIRS
+261 VSTAADTAAIRS

-281 GGTLNITSADKG
+281 GGTLNITSADNG
-293 INCSDNLKIESGSIN
+293 IKCSDNLKIEGGNIN

-324 TDGNLKITS
+324 TDGNLKITA
-333 VGDGIDSSSIVNIS
+333 VGDGIDSSSIANIS

-372 SRPKMPFDESSSVE
+372 NRPKTPFGESSSVE

-401 LSGGKINVNSADHAI
+401 FSGGKINVNSADHAI

-421 IEIDG
+421 IEIGD
-426 ASLTLASQYKKG
+426 ANLTLASQYKKG

-447 DGTDTSIDVTKS
+447 DGTETSIDVTKS

-485 NAGTSVEMQPPQGGF
+485 NAGTSTEMQPSQGGF
-500 GGERGQKGEQQPSQ
+500 GGERVQKDRRQPQDGQQPPQDGQQPPQDGQQPSQ

-525 PPQDGQQPPQD
+525 PPQDGQQPPQN
-536 GQQQPQDGQQPPQD
+536 GQQPPQD
-550 EQQQPQDGQ
+550 
-559 QPPQDGQQPPQ
+559 
-570 DGQQPPQ
+570 
-577 DRQQPPQ
+577 
-584 SGFGGQ
+584 GFGGQ

-597 INGGNIEVTG
+597 INGGNIEVMG

-628 NPTGTVTGPF
+628 NPAGTVTGPF

-645 SITIADNTTL
+645 SITIADGATL
-655 IAAVSGAQADSL
+655 IAAVSGAQANSL
-667 GIIQNSII
+667 GITQNSII
-675 GYAESGLAAGTEI
+675 GYAESELAAGT
-688 TLKDADGDTII
+688 TVSLKDDNGNTNI

-708 AVYITSPNI
+708 AVYITSPSI
-717 EIGKNYTLEIGDAKY
+717 EIGKNYTLEIGDTRY
-732 DITTDGQTST
+732 DITADGQSST

-756 GFGGNFGGRGQRKT
+756 GFGGGFGGRGQRKT
-770 DAIGSQPTDNFNNS
+770 DAIGSQTTDNSNNS

>member
-1 MKTKKFCKKQTIFKA
+1 MKTKKLSKKQTIFKA
-16 LSSAAATAVTLTA
+16 LSSVAATAVALTA

-40 DIVIDGEELN
+40 NIVIDGEELN
-50 LDVAPQIIDGRV
+50 LDVVPQIIDGRV

-84 TVSARKSSKTVSLEI
+84 TVSARKSSKTVSFEI

-104 TLDKGETNDDGSS
+104 TLDKGETNDDGSA

-126 AAQLVSDRTLVPLRV
+126 AAQLISDRTLVPLRV
-141 ISEAMGYSVDWNN
+141 ISEAMGYSVDWND

-163 DSDEDE
+163 DNDEDE
-169 TWKDSKVS
+169 SWKDHKVS
-177 VDISSLSVDGD
+177 VDMSTLSVSGD
-188 GATVNGNTL
+188 GASVSDNTL
-197 TISKGGVYA
+197 TISKGGVYT

-211 SDANI
+211 SDASI
-216 VISTDEKVKL
+216 VISTDDKVKL

-231 DITSSSAPVIYVE
+231 NITSSGAPVIYVE
-244 NADKVYIDLE
+244 NADKLYIDTE

-261 VSSATDTAAIRS
+261 VSTAADTAAIRS

-281 GGTLNITSADKG
+281 GGTLNITSADNG
-293 INCSDNLKIESGSIN
+293 IKCSDNLKIEGGNIN

-324 TDGNLKITS
+324 TDGNLKITA
-333 VGDGIDSSSIVNIS
+333 VGDGIDSSSIANIS

-372 SRPKMPFDESSSVE
+372 NRPKTPFGESSSVE

-421 IEIDG
+421 IETDG
-426 ASLTLASQYKKG
+426 ANLTLASQYKKG

-447 DGTDTSIDVTKS
+447 DGAGTSIDVTKS

-476 KVDSTDDGL
+476 KINSTDDGL
-485 NAGTSVEMQPPQGGF
+485 NAGTSTEMQPPQGGF
-500 GGERGQKGEQQPSQ
+500 GGERGQKDRRQPQNGQQPPQDEQQPPQ

-536 GQQQPQDGQQPPQD
+536 GQQLPQDGQQS
-550 EQQQPQDGQ
+550 PQDGFS
-559 QPPQDGQQPPQ
+559 GQN
-570 DGQQPPQ
+570 
-577 DRQQPPQ
+577 
-584 SGFGGQ
+584 
-590 SNKDVII
+590 NKDVII

-607 RDDAIDANGNL
+607 RDDAIDVNGNL

-628 NPTGTVTGPF
+628 NPVGTVTGPF

-645 SITIADNTTL
+645 NITIADGATL
-655 IAAVSGAQADSL
+655 IAAVSGAQANSL
-667 GIIQNSII
+667 GITQNSII
-675 GYAESGLAAGTEI
+675 GYAESELAAGT
-688 TLKDADGDTII
+688 TVSLKDDNGDTII

-708 AVYITSPNI
+708 AVYITSPSI
-717 EIGKNYTLEIGDAKY
+717 EIGKNYTLEIGDTRY
-732 DITTDGQTST
+732 DITTDGQIST

-756 GFGGNFGGRGQRKT
+756 GFGGGFGGRGQRKT
-770 DAIGSQPTDNFNNS
+770 DAIGSQTTDNSNNS

>member
-1 MKTKKFCKKQTIFKA
+1 MKTKKLSKKQTIFKA
-16 LSSAAATAVTLTA
+16 LSSVAATAVALTA

-40 DIVIDGEELN
+40 NIVIDGEELN
-50 LDVAPQIIDGRV
+50 LDVAPRIIDGRV

-104 TLDKGETNDDGSS
+104 TLDKGETNDDGSA

-141 ISEAMGYSVDWNN
+141 ISEAMGYSVDWND
-154 ETYTVSITT
+154 ETYTASIST
-163 DSDEDE
+163 DNDEDE
-169 TWKDSKVS
+169 SWNDNKVS
-177 VDISSLSVDGD
+177 VDMSTLSVSGD
-188 GATVNGNTL
+188 GASVSDNTL
-197 TISKGGVYA
+197 TISKGGVYT

-211 SDANI
+211 SDAGI
-216 VISTDEKVKL
+216 VISTDDKVKL

-231 DITSSSAPVIYVE
+231 NITSSGAPVIYVE
-244 NADKVYIDLE
+244 NADKLYIDTE

-261 VSSATDTAAIRS
+261 VSNAADTAAIRS

-281 GGTLNITSADKG
+281 GGTLNITSADNG
-293 INCSDNLKIESGSIN
+293 IKCSDNLKIEGGKIN

-324 TDGNLKITS
+324 TDGNLKITA
-333 VGDGIDSSSIVNIS
+333 VGDGIDSSSIANIS

-359 TETSQTEQ
+359 TETLQTEQ
-367 SSDEQ
+367 RSDEQ
-372 SRPKMPFDESSSVE
+372 NRPKTPFGESSSVE

-421 IEIDG
+421 IETDG
-426 ASLTLASQYKKG
+426 ANLTLASQYKKG
-438 ISAHGSITI
+438 ISAHGRITI

-476 KVDSTDDGL
+476 KINSTDDGL
-485 NAGTSVEMQPPQGGF
+485 NAGTSTEMQPPQGGF
-500 GGERGQKGEQQPSQ
+500 GGERGQKDRRQPQDGQQPPQDEQQPPQ

-536 GQQQPQDGQQPPQD
+536 GQQL
-550 EQQQPQDGQ
+550 PQDGQ
-559 QPPQDGQQPPQ
+559 QPPQDGFS
-570 DGQQPPQ
+570 GQN
-577 DRQQPPQ
+577 
-584 SGFGGQ
+584 
-590 SNKDVII
+590 NKDVVI

-607 RDDAIDANGNL
+607 RDDAIDVNGNL

-628 NPTGTVTGPF
+628 NPAGTVTGPF

-645 SITIADNTTL
+645 NITIADGATL
-655 IAAVSGAQADSL
+655 IAAVSGAKANSL
-667 GIIQNSII
+667 GITQNSII
-675 GYAESGLAAGTEI
+675 GYAESELAAGT
-688 TLKDADGDTII
+688 TVSLKDDNGDTII
-699 SYAPQEKFS
+699 IYAPQEKFS
-708 AVYITSPNI
+708 AVYITSPSI
-717 EIGKNYTLEIGDAKY
+717 EIGKNYTLEIGDTRY
-732 DITTDGQTST
+732 DITADGQIST

-756 GFGGNFGGRGQRKT
+756 GFGGGFGGRGQRKT
-770 DAIGSQPTDNFNNS
+770 DAIGSQTTDNSNNS

>member
-1 MKTKKFCKKQTIFKA
+1 MKTKKLSKKQTIFKA
-16 LSSAAATAVTLTA
+16 LSSAAATAVALTA

-40 DIVIDGEELN
+40 NIVIDGEKLN

-104 TLDKGETNDDGSS
+104 TLDKGETNDDGSA

-141 ISEAMGYSVDWNN
+141 ISETMGYSVDWND

-163 DSDEDE
+163 DNDDDES
-169 TWKDSKVS
+169 WKDNKVS
-177 VDISSLSVDGD
+177 VDMSTLSVSGD
-188 GATVNGNTL
+188 GASVSDNTL
-197 TISKGGVYA
+197 TISKGGVYT

-211 SDANI
+211 SDASI
-216 VISTDEKVKL
+216 VISTDDNVKL

-231 DITSSSAPVIYVE
+231 NITSSGAPAIYVE
-244 NADKVYIDLE
+244 NADKLYIDTE

-261 VSSATDTAAIRS
+261 VSTAADTAAIRS

-281 GGTLNITSADKG
+281 GGTLNITSVDNG
-293 INCSDNLKIESGSIN
+293 IKCSDNLKIEGGNIN

-324 TDGNLKITS
+324 TDGNLKITA
-333 VGDGIDSSSIVNIS
+333 VGDGIDSSSIANIS

-372 SRPKMPFDESSSVE
+372 NRPKTPFGESSSVE

-426 ASLTLASQYKKG
+426 ANLTLASQYKKG
-438 ISAHGSITI
+438 ISAHGRITI

-476 KVDSTDDGL
+476 KINSTDDGL
-485 NAGTSVEMQPPQGGF
+485 NAGISTEMQPPQGGF
-500 GGERGQKGEQQPSQ
+500 GGERGQKDRRQPQNGQQPPQNGQQPPQ

-536 GQQQPQDGQQPPQD
+536 GFSGQN
-550 EQQQPQDGQ
+550 
-559 QPPQDGQQPPQ
+559 
-570 DGQQPPQ
+570 
-577 DRQQPPQ
+577 
-584 SGFGGQ
+584 
-590 SNKDVII
+590 NKDVII

-607 RDDAIDANGNL
+607 RDDAIDVNGNL

-628 NPTGTVTGPF
+628 NPAGTVTGPF

-645 SITIADNTTL
+645 NITIADGATL
-655 IAAVSGAQADSL
+655 IAAVSGAQANSL
-667 GIIQNSII
+667 GITQNSII
-675 GYAESGLAAGTEI
+675 GYAESELAAGT
-688 TLKDADGDTII
+688 TVSLKDDNGDTII
-699 SYAPQEKFS
+699 IYAPQEKFS
-708 AVYITSPNI
+708 AVYITSPSI
-717 EIGKNYTLEIGDAKY
+717 EIGKNYTLEIGYTRY
-732 DITTDGQTST
+732 DITADSQSST
-742 VGTPTNNNGNFGGK
+742 VGTPTNNNGDFGGK
-756 GFGGNFGGRGQRKT
+756 GFGGGFGGRGQRKT
-770 DAIGSQPTDNFNNS
+770 DAIGSQTTDNSNNS

>member
-1 MKTKKFCKKQTIFKA
+1 MKPKKLSKKQTIFKA
-16 LSSAAATAVTLTA
+16 LSSAAATSVALTA

-40 DIVIDGEELN
+40 NIVIDGEELN

-104 TLDKGETNDDGSS
+104 TLDKGETNDDGSA

-141 ISEAMGYSVDWNN
+141 ISEAMGYSVDWND

-163 DSDEDE
+163 DNDEDE
-169 TWKDSKVS
+169 SWKDNKVS
-177 VDISSLSVDGD
+177 VDMSTLSVSGD
-188 GATVNGNTL
+188 GASVSDNTL
-197 TISKGGVYA
+197 TISKGGVYT

-211 SDANI
+211 SDASI
-216 VISTDEKVKL
+216 VISTDDKVKL

-231 DITSSSAPVIYVE
+231 NITSSGAPVIYVE
-244 NADKVYIDLE
+244 NADKLYIDTE

-261 VSSATDTAAIRS
+261 VSTAADTAAIRS

-281 GGTLNITSADKG
+281 GGTLNITSADNG
-293 INCSDNLKIESGSIN
+293 IKCSDNLKIEGGNIN

-324 TDGNLKITS
+324 TDGNLKITA
-333 VGDGIDSSSIVNIS
+333 VGDGIDSSSIANIS

-372 SRPKMPFDESSSVE
+372 NRPKTPFGESSSIE
-386 FETSSKGIK
+386 FEPSSKGIK
-395 ADWMIK
+395 ADWIIK
-401 LSGGKINVNSADHAI
+401 FSGGKINVNSADHAI

-426 ASLTLASQYKKG
+426 ANLTLASQYKKG

-476 KVDSTDDGL
+476 KINSTDDGL
-485 NAGTSVEMQPPQGGF
+485 NAGTSTEMQPPQGGF
-500 GGERGQKGEQQPSQ
+500 GGERGQKDRRQPQNGQQPPQDEQQPPQ

-536 GQQQPQDGQQPPQD
+536 GQQ
-550 EQQQPQDGQ
+550 
-559 QPPQDGQQPPQ
+559 PPQDGQQPPQ
-570 DGQQPPQ
+570 DGF
-577 DRQQPPQ
+577 
-584 SGFGGQ
+584 SGQ
-590 SNKDVII
+590 NNKDVII

-607 RDDAIDANGNL
+607 RDDAIDVNGNL

-628 NPTGTVTGPF
+628 NPVGTVTGPF

-645 SITIADNTTL
+645 SITIADGATL
-655 IAAVSGAQADSL
+655 IAAVSGAQANSL
-667 GIIQNSII
+667 GITQNSII
-675 GYAESGLAAGTEI
+675 GYAESELAAGT
-688 TLKDADGDTII
+688 TVSLKDDNGDTII

-708 AVYITSPNI
+708 AVYITSPSI
-717 EIGKNYTLEIGDAKY
+717 EIGKNYTLEIGDTRY
-732 DITTDGQTST
+732 DITADGQIST

-756 GFGGNFGGRGQRKT
+756 GFGGGFGGRGQRKT
-770 DAIGSQPTDNFNNS
+770 DAIGSQTTDNSNNS

>member
-1 MKTKKFCKKQTIFKA
+1 MKTKKLSKKQTIFKA
-16 LSSAAATAVTLTA
+16 LSSAAATAVALTA

-40 DIVIDGEELN
+40 NIVIDGEELN

-104 TLDKGETNDDGSS
+104 TLDKGETNDDGSA

-141 ISEAMGYSVDWNN
+141 ISEAMGYSVDWND
-154 ETYTVSITT
+154 ETYTVSITI
-163 DSDEDE
+163 DNDEDE
-169 TWKDSKVS
+169 SWKDNKVS
-177 VDISSLSVDGD
+177 VDMSTLSVSGD
-188 GATVNGNTL
+188 GASVSDNTL
-197 TISKGGVYA
+197 TISKGGVYT

-211 SDANI
+211 SDASI
-216 VISTDEKVKL
+216 VISTDDKVKL

-231 DITSSSAPVIYVE
+231 NTTSSGAPVIYVE
-244 NADKVYIDLE
+244 NADKLYIDTE

-261 VSSATDTAAIRS
+261 VSTAADTAAIRS
-273 KDNLKIKG
+273 KDNLKING
-281 GGTLNITSADKG
+281 GGTLNITSADNG
-293 INCSDNLKIESGSIN
+293 IKCSDNLKIEGGNIN

-324 TDGNLKITS
+324 TDGNLKITA
-333 VGDGIDSSSIVNIS
+333 VGDGIDSSSIANIS

-372 SRPKMPFDESSSVE
+372 NRPKTPFVESSSVE

-426 ASLTLASQYKKG
+426 ANLTLASQYKKG
-438 ISAHGSITI
+438 ISAHGRITI

-476 KVDSTDDGL
+476 KINSTDDGL
-485 NAGTSVEMQPPQGGF
+485 NAGTSTEMQPPQGGF
-500 GGERGQKGEQQPSQ
+500 GGERGQKDRRQPQNGQQPPQ
-514 DGQQPPQDGQQ
+514 DEQQPPQDGQQ
-525 PPQDGQQPPQD
+525 PPQNGFSGQN
-536 GQQQPQDGQQPPQD
+536 
-550 EQQQPQDGQ
+550 
-559 QPPQDGQQPPQ
+559 
-570 DGQQPPQ
+570 
-577 DRQQPPQ
+577 
-584 SGFGGQ
+584 
-590 SNKDVII
+590 NKDVII

-607 RDDAIDANGNL
+607 RDDAIDVNGNL

-628 NPTGTVTGPF
+628 NPVGTVTGPF
-638 AALDADG
+638 AALDANG
-645 SITIADNTTL
+645 SITIADGATL
-655 IAAVSGAQADSL
+655 IAAVSGAQANSL
-667 GIIQNSII
+667 GITQNSII
-675 GYAESGLAAGTEI
+675 GYAESELAAGT
-688 TLKDADGDTII
+688 TVSLKDDNGDTII

-708 AVYITSPNI
+708 AVYITSPSI
-717 EIGKNYTLEIGDAKY
+717 EIGKNYTLEIGDTRY
-732 DITTDGQTST
+732 DITADGQSST

-756 GFGGNFGGRGQRKT
+756 GFGGGFGGRGQRKT
-770 DAIGSQPTDNFNNS
+770 DAIGSQTTDNSNNS

>member
-1 MKTKKFCKKQTIFKA
+1 MKTKKLSKKQTIFKA
-16 LSSAAATAVTLTA
+16 LSSAAATAVALTA

-40 DIVIDGEELN
+40 NIVIDGEELN

-104 TLDKGETNDDGSS
+104 TLDKGETNDDGSA

-126 AAQLVSDRTLVPLRV
+126 AAQLISDRTLVPLRV
-141 ISEAMGYSVDWNN
+141 ISEAMGYSVDWND

-163 DSDEDE
+163 DNDEDE
-169 TWKDSKVS
+169 SWKDNKVS
-177 VDISSLSVDGD
+177 VDMSTLSVSGD
-188 GATVNGNTL
+188 GASVSDNTL
-197 TISKGGVYA
+197 TISKGGVYT

-211 SDANI
+211 SDAST
-216 VISTDEKVKL
+216 VISTDDKVKL

-231 DITSSSAPVIYVE
+231 NITSSGAPVIYVE
-244 NADKVYIDLE
+244 NADKLYIDTE

-261 VSSATDTAAIRS
+261 VSNAADTAAIRS

-281 GGTLNITSADKG
+281 GGTLNITSADNG
-293 INCSDNLKIESGSIN
+293 IKCSDNLKIEGGNIN

-324 TDGNLKITS
+324 TDGNLKITA
-333 VGDGIDSSSIVNIS
+333 VGDGIDSSSIANIS

-372 SRPKMPFDESSSVE
+372 NRPKTPFGESSSVE

-421 IEIDG
+421 IETDG
-426 ASLTLASQYKKG
+426 ANLTLASQYKKG

-447 DGTDTSIDVTKS
+447 DGADTSIDVTKS

-476 KVDSTDDGL
+476 KINSTDDGL
-485 NAGTSVEMQPPQGGF
+485 NAGTSTEMQPPQGGF
-500 GGERGQKGEQQPSQ
+500 GGERGQKDRRQPQDGQQPPQDEQQPPQDGQQPPQNEQQPPQ

-536 GQQQPQDGQQPPQD
+536 GQQ
-550 EQQQPQDGQ
+550 
-559 QPPQDGQQPPQ
+559 PPQDGFS
-570 DGQQPPQ
+570 GQN
-577 DRQQPPQ
+577 
-584 SGFGGQ
+584 
-590 SNKDVII
+590 NKDVII

-607 RDDAIDANGNL
+607 RDDAIDVNGNL

-628 NPTGTVTGPF
+628 NPVGTVTGPF
-638 AALDADG
+638 AALDANG
-645 SITIADNTTL
+645 SITIADGATL
-655 IAAVSGAQADSL
+655 IAAVSGAQANSL
-667 GIIQNSII
+667 GITQNSII
-675 GYAESGLAAGTEI
+675 GYAESELAAGT
-688 TLKDADGDTII
+688 TVSLKDDNGDTII

-708 AVYITSPNI
+708 AVYITSPSI
-717 EIGKNYTLEIGDAKY
+717 EIGKNYTLEIGDTRY
-732 DITTDGQTST
+732 DITADGQSST

-756 GFGGNFGGRGQRKT
+756 GFGGGFGGRGQRKT
-770 DAIGSQPTDNFNNS
+770 DAIGSQTTDNSNNS

>member
-1 MKTKKFCKKQTIFKA
+1 MKTKKLSKKQTIFKA
-16 LSSAAATAVTLTA
+16 LSSAAATAVALTA

-40 DIVIDGEELN
+40 NIVIDGEELN

-104 TLDKGETNDDGSS
+104 TLDKGETNDDGSA

-141 ISEAMGYSVDWNN
+141 ISEAMGYSVDWND

-163 DSDEDE
+163 DNDEDE
-169 TWKDSKVS
+169 SWKDNKVS
-177 VDISSLSVDGD
+177 VDMSTLSVSGD
-188 GATVNGNTL
+188 GASVSDNTL
-197 TISKGGVYA
+197 TISNGGVYT

-211 SDANI
+211 SDASI
-216 VISTDEKVKL
+216 VISTDDKVKL

-231 DITSSSAPVIYVE
+231 NITSSGAPVIYVE
-244 NADKVYIDLE
+244 NADKLYIDTE

-261 VSSATDTAAIRS
+261 VSTAADTAAIRS

-281 GGTLNITSADKG
+281 GGTLNITSADNG
-293 INCSDNLKIESGSIN
+293 IKCSDNLKIEGGNIN
-308 IDAKAD
+308 IDAKSD

-324 TDGNLKITS
+324 TDGNLKITA
-333 VGDGIDSSSIVNIS
+333 VGDGIDSSSIANIS

-372 SRPKMPFDESSSVE
+372 NRPKTPLGESSSVE

-421 IEIDG
+421 IETDG
-426 ASLTLASQYKKG
+426 ANLTLASQYKKG

-447 DGTDTSIDVTKS
+447 DGADTSIDVTKS
-459 TEGIEGKTKLT
+459 AEGIEGKTKLT

-476 KVDSTDDGL
+476 KINSTDDGL
-485 NAGTSVEMQPPQGGF
+485 NAGTSTEMQPPQGGF
-500 GGERGQKGEQQPSQ
+500 GGERGQKDRRQPQNGQQPPQDEQQPPQ
-514 DGQQPPQDGQQ
+514 NGQQPPQNGQQPPQDGQQ
-525 PPQDGQQPPQD
+525 PPQDGFS
-536 GQQQPQDGQQPPQD
+536 GQN
-550 EQQQPQDGQ
+550 
-559 QPPQDGQQPPQ
+559 
-570 DGQQPPQ
+570 
-577 DRQQPPQ
+577 
-584 SGFGGQ
+584 
-590 SNKDVII
+590 NKDVII

-607 RDDAIDANGNL
+607 HDDAIDVNGNL

-628 NPTGTVTGPF
+628 NPVGTVTGPF

-645 SITIADNTTL
+645 NITIADGATL
-655 IAAVSGAQADSL
+655 IAAVSGAQANSL
-667 GIIQNSII
+667 GITQNSII
-675 GYAESGLAAGTEI
+675 GYAESELAAGT
-688 TLKDADGDTII
+688 TVSLKDDNGDTII

-708 AVYITSPNI
+708 AVYITSPSI
-717 EIGKNYTLEIGDAKY
+717 EIGKNYTLEIGDTRY
-732 DITTDGQTST
+732 DITADGQSST

-756 GFGGNFGGRGQRKT
+756 GFGGGFGGRGQRKT
-770 DAIGSQPTDNFNNS
+770 DAIGSQTTDNSNNS

>member
-1 MKTKKFCKKQTIFKA
+1 MKTKKLSKKQTIFKA
-16 LSSAAATAVTLTA
+16 LSSAAATAVALTA

-40 DIVIDGEELN
+40 NIVIDGEELN

-104 TLDKGETNDDGSS
+104 TLDKGETNDDGSA

-141 ISEAMGYSVDWNN
+141 ISEAMGYSVDWND

-163 DSDEDE
+163 DNDEDE
-169 TWKDSKVS
+169 SWKDNKVS
-177 VDISSLSVDGD
+177 VDMSTLSVSGD
-188 GATVNGNTL
+188 RASVSDNTL
-197 TISKGGVYA
+197 TISKGGVYT

-211 SDANI
+211 SDASI
-216 VISTDEKVKL
+216 VISTDDNVKL

-231 DITSSSAPVIYVE
+231 NITSSGAPVIYVE
-244 NADKVYIDLE
+244 NADKLYIDTE

-261 VSSATDTAAIRS
+261 VSTAADTAAIRS

-281 GGTLNITSADKG
+281 GGTLNITSADNG
-293 INCSDNLKIESGSIN
+293 IKCSDNLKIEGGNIN

-324 TDGNLKITS
+324 TDGNLKITA
-333 VGDGIDSSSIVNIS
+333 VGDGIDSSSIANIS

-367 SSDEQ
+367 SSDKQ
-372 SRPKMPFDESSSVE
+372 NRPKTPFGESSSVE

-426 ASLTLASQYKKG
+426 ANLTLASQYKKG
-438 ISAHGSITI
+438 ISAHGRITI

-476 KVDSTDDGL
+476 KINSTDDGL
-485 NAGTSVEMQPPQGGF
+485 NAGTSTEMQPPQGGF
-500 GGERGQKGEQQPSQ
+500 GGERGQKDRRQPQNGQQPPQ
-514 DGQQPPQDGQQ
+514 DGQQLPQDGQQ
-525 PPQDGQQPPQD
+525 PPQDGFS
-536 GQQQPQDGQQPPQD
+536 GQN
-550 EQQQPQDGQ
+550 
-559 QPPQDGQQPPQ
+559 
-570 DGQQPPQ
+570 
-577 DRQQPPQ
+577 
-584 SGFGGQ
+584 
-590 SNKDVII
+590 NKDVII

-607 RDDAIDANGNL
+607 RDDAIDVNGNL

-628 NPTGTVTGPF
+628 NPVGTVTGPF

-645 SITIADNTTL
+645 NITIADGATL
-655 IAAVSGAQADSL
+655 IAAVSGAQANSL
-667 GIIQNSII
+667 GITQNSII
-675 GYAESGLAAGTEI
+675 GYAEYELAAGT
-688 TLKDADGDTII
+688 TVSLKDDNGDTII
-699 SYAPQEKFS
+699 IYAPQEKFS
-708 AVYITSPNI
+708 AVYITSPSI
-717 EIGKNYTLEIGDAKY
+717 EIGKNYTLEIGDTRY
-732 DITTDGQTST
+732 DITADGQIST

-756 GFGGNFGGRGQRKT
+756 GFGGGFGGRGQRKT
-770 DAIGSQPTDNFNNS
+770 DAIGSQTTDNSNNS

>member
-1 MKTKKFCKKQTIFKA
+1 MKTKKLSKKQTIFKA
-16 LSSAAATAVTLTA
+16 LSSAAATAVALTA
-29 LPGCTALAKDV
+29 LPGCTAVAKDV
-40 DIVIDGEELN
+40 NIVIDGEELN

-84 TVSARKSSKTVSLEI
+84 TVSARKNSKTVSLEI

-104 TLDKGETNDDGSS
+104 TLDKSETNDDGSA

-141 ISEAMGYSVDWNN
+141 ISEAMGYSVDWND

-163 DSDEDE
+163 DNDEDE
-169 TWKDSKVS
+169 SWKDNKVS
-177 VDISSLSVDGD
+177 VDMSTLSVSGD
-188 GATVNGNTL
+188 GASVSDNTL
-197 TISKGGVYA
+197 TISKGGVYT

-211 SDANI
+211 SDASI
-216 VISTDEKVKL
+216 VISTDDKVKL

-231 DITSSSAPVIYVE
+231 NITSSGAPVIYVE
-244 NADKVYIDLE
+244 NADKLYIDTE

-261 VSSATDTAAIRS
+261 VSTAADTAAIRS

-281 GGTLNITSADKG
+281 GGTLNITSVDNG
-293 INCSDNLKIESGSIN
+293 IKCSDNLKLEGGNIN

-324 TDGNLKITS
+324 TDGNLKITA
-333 VGDGIDSSSIVNIS
+333 VGDGIDSSSIANIS

-372 SRPKMPFDESSSVE
+372 NRPKTPFGESSSVE

-421 IEIDG
+421 IETDG
-426 ASLTLASQYKKG
+426 ANLTLASQYKKG

-447 DGTDTSIDVTKS
+447 DGADTSIDVTKS

-476 KVDSTDDGL
+476 KINSTDDGL
-485 NAGTSVEMQPPQGGF
+485 NAGTSTEMQPPQGGF
-500 GGERGQKGEQQPSQ
+500 GGERGQKDRRQPQNGQQPPQDGQQPPQDEQQPPQ
-514 DGQQPPQDGQQ
+514 NGQQPPQNGQQPPQDGQQ
-525 PPQDGQQPPQD
+525 PPQDGFS
-536 GQQQPQDGQQPPQD
+536 GQN
-550 EQQQPQDGQ
+550 
-559 QPPQDGQQPPQ
+559 
-570 DGQQPPQ
+570 
-577 DRQQPPQ
+577 
-584 SGFGGQ
+584 
-590 SNKDVII
+590 NKDVII

-607 RDDAIDANGNL
+607 RDDAIDVNGNL

-628 NPTGTVTGPF
+628 NPVGKVTGPF

-645 SITIADNTTL
+645 NITIADGATL
-655 IAAVSGAQADSL
+655 IAAVSGAQANSL
-667 GIIQNSII
+667 GITQNSII
-675 GYAESGLAAGTEI
+675 GYAESELAAGT
-688 TLKDADGDTII
+688 TVSLKDDNGDTII

-708 AVYITSPNI
+708 AVYITSPSI
-717 EIGKNYTLEIGDAKY
+717 EIGKNYTLEIGDTRY
-732 DITTDGQTST
+732 DITADGQSST

-756 GFGGNFGGRGQRKT
+756 GFGGGFGGRGQRKT
-770 DAIGSQPTDNFNNS
+770 DAIGSQTTDNSNNS
-784 NSPNSAESR
+784 NSPNSAEIR

>member
-1 MKTKKFCKKQTIFKA
+1 MKTKKLSKKQTIFKA
-16 LSSAAATAVTLTA
+16 LSSAAATAVALTA

-40 DIVIDGEELN
+40 NIVIDGEELN

-104 TLDKGETNDDGSS
+104 TLDKGETNDDGSA

-141 ISEAMGYSVDWNN
+141 ISEAMGYSVDWND

-163 DSDEDE
+163 DNDEDE
-169 TWKDSKVS
+169 SWKDNKVS
-177 VDISSLSVDGD
+177 VDMSTLSVSGD
-188 GATVNGNTL
+188 GASVSDNTL
-197 TISKGGVYA
+197 TISKGGVYT

-211 SDANI
+211 SDASI
-216 VISTDEKVKL
+216 VISTDDKVKL

-231 DITSSSAPVIYVE
+231 NITSSGAPVIYVE
-244 NADKVYIDLE
+244 NADKLYIDTE

-261 VSSATDTAAIRS
+261 VSTAADTAAIRS

-281 GGTLNITSADKG
+281 GGTLNITSADNG
-293 INCSDNLKIESGSIN
+293 IKCSDNLKIEGGNIN
-308 IDAKAD
+308 IDAKSD

-324 TDGNLKITS
+324 TDGNLKITA
-333 VGDGIDSSSIVNIS
+333 VGDGIDSSSIANIS

-372 SRPKMPFDESSSVE
+372 NRPKTPFGESSSVE

-426 ASLTLASQYKKG
+426 ANLTLASQYKKG

-476 KVDSTDDGL
+476 KINSTDDGL
-485 NAGTSVEMQPPQGGF
+485 NAGTSTEIQPPQGGF
-500 GGERGQKGEQQPSQ
+500 GGERGQKDRRQPQNGQQPPQ

-536 GQQQPQDGQQPPQD
+536 GQQLPQDGQH
-550 EQQQPQDGQ
+550 
-559 QPPQDGQQPPQ
+559 PPQDGFS
-570 DGQQPPQ
+570 GQN
-577 DRQQPPQ
+577 
-584 SGFGGQ
+584 
-590 SNKDVII
+590 NKDVII

-607 RDDAIDANGNL
+607 RDDAIDVNGNL

-628 NPTGTVTGPF
+628 NPAGTVTGPF

-645 SITIADNTTL
+645 NITIADGATL
-655 IAAVSGAQADSL
+655 IAAVSGAQANSL
-667 GIIQNSII
+667 GITQNSII
-675 GYAESGLAAGTEI
+675 GYAESELAAGT
-688 TLKDADGDTII
+688 TVSLKDDNGNTII

-708 AVYITSPNI
+708 AVYITSPSI
-717 EIGKNYTLEIGDAKY
+717 EIGKNYTLEIGDTRY
-732 DITTDGQTST
+732 DITADGQIST

-756 GFGGNFGGRGQRKT
+756 GFGGGFGGRGQRKT
-770 DAIGSQPTDNFNNS
+770 DAIGSQTTDNSNNS

>member
-1 MKTKKFCKKQTIFKA
+1 MKTKKLSKKQTIFKA
-16 LSSAAATAVTLTA
+16 LSSAAATAVALTA

-40 DIVIDGEELN
+40 NIVIDGEELN

-104 TLDKGETNDDGSS
+104 TLDKGETNDDGSA
-117 KTETIQTDV
+117 KTETTQTDV

-141 ISEAMGYSVDWNN
+141 ISEAMGYIVDWND

-163 DSDEDE
+163 DNDEDE
-169 TWKDSKVS
+169 SWKDNKVS
-177 VDISSLSVDGD
+177 VDMSTLSVSGD
-188 GATVNGNTL
+188 GASVSDNTL
-197 TISKGGVYA
+197 TISKGGVYT

-211 SDANI
+211 SDASI
-216 VISTDEKVKL
+216 VVSTDDKVKL

-244 NADKVYIDLE
+244 NADKVYIDTE

-261 VSSATDTAAIRS
+261 VSTAADTAAIRS

-281 GGTLNITSADKG
+281 GGTLNITSADNG
-293 INCSDNLKIESGSIN
+293 IKCSDNLKIEGGNIN

-324 TDGNLKITS
+324 TDGNLKITA
-333 VGDGIDSSSIVNIS
+333 VGDGIDSSSIANIS

-372 SRPKMPFDESSSVE
+372 NRPKTPFGESSSVE

-401 LSGGKINVNSADHAI
+401 LSGGKINVNSADHSI

-426 ASLTLASQYKKG
+426 TNLTLASQYKKG

-447 DGTDTSIDVTKS
+447 NGTETSIDVTKS

-485 NAGTSVEMQPPQGGF
+485 NAGTSTEMQPPQGGF
-500 GGERGQKGEQQPSQ
+500 GGERVQKDRRLPQDGQQLPQDGQQPPQ
-514 DGQQPPQDGQQ
+514 DGQQPPQDGQQPPQNGQQPPQNGQQPPQDGQQ

-536 GQQQPQDGQQPPQD
+536 GQQPPQNGQQPPQD
-550 EQQQPQDGQ
+550 
-559 QPPQDGQQPPQ
+559 
-570 DGQQPPQ
+570 
-577 DRQQPPQ
+577 
-584 SGFGGQ
+584 GFGGQ

-628 NPTGTVTGPF
+628 NPAGTVTGPF

-645 SITIADNTTL
+645 NITIADGATL
-655 IAAVSGAQADSL
+655 IAAVSGAQANSL
-667 GIIQNSII
+667 GITQNSII
-675 GYAESGLAAGTEI
+675 GYAESELAAGT
-688 TLKDADGDTII
+688 TVSLKDDNGNTII

-717 EIGKNYTLEIGDAKY
+717 EIGKNYTLEIGDTRY
-732 DITTDGQTST
+732 DITADGQSST

-756 GFGGNFGGRGQRKT
+756 GFGGGFGGRGQRKT
-770 DAIGSQPTDNFNNS
+770 DAIGSQTTDNSNNS

>member
-1 MKTKKFCKKQTIFKA
+1 MKTKKLSKKQTIFKA
-16 LSSAAATAVTLTA
+16 LSSAAATAVALTA

-40 DIVIDGEELN
+40 NIVIDGEELN

-104 TLDKGETNDDGSS
+104 TLDKGETNDDGSA

-141 ISEAMGYSVDWNN
+141 ISEAMGYSVDWND

-163 DSDEDE
+163 DNDEDE
-169 TWKDSKVS
+169 SWKDNKVS
-177 VDISSLSVDGD
+177 VDMSTLSVSGD
-188 GATVNGNTL
+188 GASVSDNTL
-197 TISKGGVYA
+197 TISKGGVYT

-211 SDANI
+211 SDASI
-216 VISTDEKVKL
+216 VISTDDKVKL

-231 DITSSSAPVIYVE
+231 NITSSGAPVIYVE
-244 NADKVYIDLE
+244 NADKLYIDTE

-261 VSSATDTAAIRS
+261 VSTAADTATIRS

-281 GGTLNITSADKG
+281 GGTLNITSADNG
-293 INCSDNLKIESGSIN
+293 IKCSDNLKIEGGNIN

-324 TDGNLKITS
+324 TDGNLKITA
-333 VGDGIDSSSIVNIS
+333 VGDGIDSSSIANIS

-372 SRPKMPFDESSSVE
+372 NRPKTPFGESSSVE

-421 IEIDG
+421 IETDG
-426 ASLTLASQYKKG
+426 ANLTLASQYKKG
-438 ISAHGSITI
+438 ISAHGRITI

-476 KVDSTDDGL
+476 KINSTDDGL
-485 NAGTSVEMQPPQGGF
+485 NAGTSTEMQPPQGEF
-500 GGERGQKGEQQPSQ
+500 GGERGQKDRRQPQNGQQPPQDEQQPPQ

-536 GQQQPQDGQQPPQD
+536 GQQLPQDGQQL
-550 EQQQPQDGQ
+550 PQDGQ
-559 QPPQDGQQPPQ
+559 QPPQDGFS
-570 DGQQPPQ
+570 GQN
-577 DRQQPPQ
+577 
-584 SGFGGQ
+584 
-590 SNKDVII
+590 NKDVII

-607 RDDAIDANGNL
+607 RDDAIDVNGNL

-628 NPTGTVTGPF
+628 NPVGTVTGPF

-645 SITIADNTTL
+645 NITIADGATL
-655 IAAVSGAQADSL
+655 IAAVSGAQANSL
-667 GIIQNSII
+667 GITQNSII
-675 GYAESGLAAGTEI
+675 GYAESELAAET
-688 TLKDADGDTII
+688 TVSLKDDNGDTII
-699 SYAPQEKFS
+699 IYAPQEKFS
-708 AVYITSPNI
+708 AVYITSPSI
-717 EIGKNYTLEIGDAKY
+717 EIGKNYTLEIGDTRY
-732 DITTDGQTST
+732 DITADGQIST

-756 GFGGNFGGRGQRKT
+756 GFGGGFGGRGQRKT
-770 DAIGSQPTDNFNNS
+770 DAIGSQTTDNSNNS

>member
-1 MKTKKFCKKQTIFKA
+1 MKTKKLSKKQTIFKA
-16 LSSAAATAVTLTA
+16 LSSAAATAVALTA

-40 DIVIDGEELN
+40 NIVIDGEELN

-84 TVSARKSSKTVSLEI
+84 TVSARKSSKTISLEI

-104 TLDKGETNDDGSS
+104 TLDKGETNDDGSA

-141 ISEAMGYSVDWNN
+141 ISEAMGYSVDWTD

-163 DSDEDE
+163 DNDEDE
-169 TWKDSKVS
+169 SWKDNKVS
-177 VDISSLSVDGD
+177 VDMSTLSVSGD
-188 GATVNGNTL
+188 GASVSDNTL
-197 TISKGGVYA
+197 TISKGGVYT

-211 SDANI
+211 SDASI
-216 VISTDEKVKL
+216 VISTDDKVKL

-231 DITSSSAPVIYVE
+231 NITSSGASVIYVE
-244 NADKVYIDLE
+244 NADKLYIDTE

-261 VSSATDTAAIRS
+261 VSTAADTAAIRS

-281 GGTLNITSADKG
+281 GGTLNITSADNG
-293 INCSDNLKIESGSIN
+293 IKCSDNLKIEGGKIN

-324 TDGNLKITS
+324 TDGNLKITA
-333 VGDGIDSSSIVNIS
+333 VGDGIDSSSIANIS

-372 SRPKMPFDESSSVE
+372 NRPKTPFGESSSVE

-426 ASLTLASQYKKG
+426 ANLTLASQYKKG
-438 ISAHGSITI
+438 ISAHGRITI

-476 KVDSTDDGL
+476 KINSTDDGL
-485 NAGTSVEMQPPQGGF
+485 NAGTSTEMQPPQGGF
-500 GGERGQKGEQQPSQ
+500 GGERGQKDRRQPQNGQQPPQDEQQPPQ

-536 GQQQPQDGQQPPQD
+536 GFSGQN
-550 EQQQPQDGQ
+550 
-559 QPPQDGQQPPQ
+559 
-570 DGQQPPQ
+570 
-577 DRQQPPQ
+577 
-584 SGFGGQ
+584 
-590 SNKDVII
+590 NKDVII

-607 RDDAIDANGNL
+607 RDDAIDVNGNL

-628 NPTGTVTGPF
+628 NPVGTVTGPF

-645 SITIADNTTL
+645 NITIADGATL
-655 IAAVSGAQADSL
+655 IAAVSGAQANSL
-667 GIIQNSII
+667 GITQNSII
-675 GYAESGLAAGTEI
+675 GYAEYELAAGT
-688 TLKDADGDTII
+688 TVSLKDDNGNTII

-708 AVYITSPNI
+708 AVYITSPSI
-717 EIGKNYTLEIGDAKY
+717 EIGKNYTLEIGDTRY
-732 DITTDGQTST
+732 DITADGQIST

-756 GFGGNFGGRGQRKT
+756 GFGGGFGGRGQRKT
-770 DAIGSQPTDNFNNS
+770 DAIDSQTTDNSNNS

>member
-1 MKTKKFCKKQTIFKA
+1 MKTKKLSKKQTIFKA
-16 LSSAAATAVTLTA
+16 LSSAAATAVALTA

-40 DIVIDGEELN
+40 NIVIDGEELN

-84 TVSARKSSKTVSLEI
+84 TVSVRKSSKTVSLEI

-104 TLDKGETNDDGSS
+104 TLDKGETNDGGSA

-141 ISEAMGYSVDWNN
+141 ISEAMGYSVDWND

-163 DSDEDE
+163 DNDEDE
-169 TWKDSKVS
+169 SWKDNKVS
-177 VDISSLSVDGD
+177 VDMSTLSVSGD
-188 GATVNGNTL
+188 GASASDNTL
-197 TISKGGVYA
+197 TISKGGVYT

-211 SDANI
+211 SDASI
-216 VISTDEKVKL
+216 VISTDDKVKL

-231 DITSSSAPVIYVE
+231 NITSSGTPVIYVE
-244 NADKVYIDLE
+244 NADKLYIDTE
-254 DGTDNSL
+254 DGTDNRL
-261 VSSATDTAAIRS
+261 VSTAADTAAIRS

-281 GGTLNITSADKG
+281 GGTLNITSADNG
-293 INCSDNLKIESGSIN
+293 IKCSDNLKIEGGNIN
-308 IDAKAD
+308 IDAKSD

-324 TDGNLKITS
+324 TDGNLKITA
-333 VGDGIDSSSIVNIS
+333 VGDGIDSSSIANIS

-372 SRPKMPFDESSSVE
+372 NRPKTPFVESSSVE

-421 IEIDG
+421 IETDG
-426 ASLTLASQYKKG
+426 ANLTLASQYKKG

-447 DGTDTSIDVTKS
+447 DGADTSIDVTKS

-476 KVDSTDDGL
+476 KINSTDDGL
-485 NAGTSVEMQPPQGGF
+485 NAGTSTEMQPPQGGF
-500 GGERGQKGEQQPSQ
+500 GGERGQKDRRQPQ

-536 GQQQPQDGQQPPQD
+536 GQQ
-550 EQQQPQDGQ
+550 
-559 QPPQDGQQPPQ
+559 PPQDGQQPPQ
-570 DGQQPPQ
+570 DGF
-577 DRQQPPQ
+577 
-584 SGFGGQ
+584 SGQ
-590 SNKDVII
+590 NNKDVII

-607 RDDAIDANGNL
+607 RDDAIDVNGNL

-628 NPTGTVTGPF
+628 NPVGTVTGPF
-638 AALDADG
+638 AALDANG
-645 SITIADNTTL
+645 SITIADGATL
-655 IAAVSGAQADSL
+655 IAAVSGAQANSL
-667 GIIQNSII
+667 GITQNSII
-675 GYAESGLAAGTEI
+675 GYAESELAAGTI
-688 TLKDADGDTII
+688 VSLKDDNGNTII

-708 AVYITSPNI
+708 AVYITSPSI
-717 EIGKNYTLEIGDAKY
+717 EIGKNYTLEIGYTRY
-732 DITTDGQTST
+732 DITADSQSST
-742 VGTPTNNNGNFGGK
+742 VGTPTNNNGDFGGK
-756 GFGGNFGGRGQRKT
+756 GFGGGFGGRGQRKT
-770 DAIGSQPTDNFNNS
+770 DAIGSQTTDNSNNS

>member
-1 MKTKKFCKKQTIFKA
+1 MKTKKLCKKQTIFKA
-16 LSSAAATAVTLTA
+16 LSSAAATAVALTA

-40 DIVIDGEELN
+40 NIVIDGEELN

-104 TLDKGETNDDGSS
+104 TLDKGETNDDGSA

-141 ISEAMGYSVDWNN
+141 ISEAMGYSVDWND

-163 DSDEDE
+163 DNDEDE
-169 TWKDSKVS
+169 SWKDNKVS
-177 VDISSLSVDGD
+177 VDMSTLSVSGD
-188 GATVNGNTL
+188 GASVSDNTL
-197 TISKGGVYA
+197 TISKGGVYT

-211 SDANI
+211 SDASI
-216 VISTDEKVKL
+216 VISTDDKVKL

-231 DITSSSAPVIYVE
+231 NITSSGAPVIYVE
-244 NADKVYIDLE
+244 NADKVYIDTE

-261 VSSATDTAAIRS
+261 VSTAVDTAAIRS

-281 GGTLNITSADKG
+281 GGTLNITSADNG
-293 INCSDNLKIESGSIN
+293 IKCSDNLKIEGGNIN

-324 TDGNLKITS
+324 TDGNLKITA
-333 VGDGIDSSSIVNIS
+333 VGDGIDSSSIANIS

-359 TETSQTEQ
+359 TEPSQTEQ

-372 SRPKMPFDESSSVE
+372 NRPKTPFVESSSVE

-421 IEIDG
+421 IETDG
-426 ASLTLASQYKKG
+426 ANLTLASQYKKG

-447 DGTDTSIDVTKS
+447 DGADTSIDVTKS

-476 KVDSTDDGL
+476 KINSTDDGL
-485 NAGTSVEMQPPQGGF
+485 NAGTSTEMQPPQGGF
-500 GGERGQKGEQQPSQ
+500 GGERGQKDRRQPQNGQQPPQ
-514 DGQQPPQDGQQ
+514 DEQQPPQDGQQ

-536 GQQQPQDGQQPPQD
+536 GFSGQN
-550 EQQQPQDGQ
+550 
-559 QPPQDGQQPPQ
+559 
-570 DGQQPPQ
+570 
-577 DRQQPPQ
+577 
-584 SGFGGQ
+584 
-590 SNKDVII
+590 NKDVII

-607 RDDAIDANGNL
+607 RDDAIDVNGNL

-628 NPTGTVTGPF
+628 NPVGTVTGPF

-645 SITIADNTTL
+645 NITIADGATL
-655 IAAVSGAQADSL
+655 IAAVSGAQANSL
-667 GIIQNSII
+667 GITQNSII
-675 GYAESGLAAGTEI
+675 GYAESELAAGT
-688 TLKDADGDTII
+688 TVSLKDDNGDTII

-708 AVYITSPNI
+708 AVYITSPSI
-717 EIGKNYTLEIGDAKY
+717 EIGKNYTLEIGDTRY
-732 DITTDGQTST
+732 DITADGQIST

-756 GFGGNFGGRGQRKT
+756 GFGGGFGGRGQRKT
-770 DAIGSQPTDNFNNS
+770 DAIGSQTTDNSNNS

>member
-1 MKTKKFCKKQTIFKA
+1 MKTKKLSKKQTIFKA
-16 LSSAAATAVTLTA
+16 LSSAAATAVALTA

-40 DIVIDGEELN
+40 NIVIDGEELN

-104 TLDKGETNDDGSS
+104 TLDKGETNDGGSA

-141 ISEAMGYSVDWNN
+141 ISEAMGYSVDWND

-163 DSDEDE
+163 DNDEDE
-169 TWKDSKVS
+169 SWKDNKVS
-177 VDISSLSVDGD
+177 VDMSTLSVSGD
-188 GATVNGNTL
+188 GASASDNTL
-197 TISKGGVYA
+197 TISKGGVYT

-211 SDANI
+211 SDASI
-216 VISTDEKVKL
+216 VISTDDKVKL

-231 DITSSSAPVIYVE
+231 NITSSGTPVIYVE
-244 NADKVYIDLE
+244 NADKLYIDTE
-254 DGTDNSL
+254 DGTDNRL
-261 VSSATDTAAIRS
+261 VSTAADTAAIRS

-281 GGTLNITSADKG
+281 GGTLNITSADNG
-293 INCSDNLKIESGSIN
+293 IKCSDNLKIEGGNIN
-308 IDAKAD
+308 IDAKSD

-324 TDGNLKITS
+324 TDGNLKITA
-333 VGDGIDSSSIVNIS
+333 VGDGIDSSSIANIS

-372 SRPKMPFDESSSVE
+372 NRPKTPFVESSSVE

-421 IEIDG
+421 IETDG
-426 ASLTLASQYKKG
+426 ANLTLASQYKKG

-447 DGTDTSIDVTKS
+447 DGADTSIDVTKS

-476 KVDSTDDGL
+476 KINSTDDGL
-485 NAGTSVEMQPPQGGF
+485 NAGTSTEMQPPQGGF
-500 GGERGQKGEQQPSQ
+500 GGERGQKDRRQPQNGQQPPQ
-514 DGQQPPQDGQQ
+514 DEQQPPQDGQQ

-536 GQQQPQDGQQPPQD
+536 GQQL
-550 EQQQPQDGQ
+550 PQDGQ

-570 DGQQPPQ
+570 DGF
-577 DRQQPPQ
+577 
-584 SGFGGQ
+584 SGQ
-590 SNKDVII
+590 NNKDVII

-607 RDDAIDANGNL
+607 RDDAIDVNGNL

-628 NPTGTVTGPF
+628 NPAGTVTGPF

-645 SITIADNTTL
+645 NITIADGATL
-655 IAAVSGAQADSL
+655 IAAVSGAQANSL
-667 GIIQNSII
+667 GITQNSII
-675 GYAESGLAAGTEI
+675 GYAESELAAGT
-688 TLKDADGDTII
+688 TVSLKDDNGDTII
-699 SYAPQEKFS
+699 IYAPQEKFS
-708 AVYITSPNI
+708 TVYITSPSI
-717 EIGKNYTLEIGDAKY
+717 EIGKNYTLEIGDTRY
-732 DITTDGQTST
+732 DITADGQSST
-742 VGTPTNNNGNFGGK
+742 VGTPTNNNGDFGGK
-756 GFGGNFGGRGQRKT
+756 GFGGGFGGRGQRKT
-770 DAIGSQPTDNFNNS
+770 DAIGSQTTDNSNNS

>member
-1 MKTKKFCKKQTIFKA
+1 MKTKKLSKKQTIFKA
-16 LSSAAATAVTLTA
+16 LSSAAATAVALTA

-40 DIVIDGEELN
+40 NIVIDGEELN

-104 TLDKGETNDDGSS
+104 TLDKGETNDDGSA

-141 ISEAMGYSVDWNN
+141 ISEAMGYSVDWND

-163 DSDEDE
+163 DNDEDE
-169 TWKDSKVS
+169 SWKDNKVS
-177 VDISSLSVDGD
+177 VDMSTLSVSGD
-188 GATVNGNTL
+188 GASVSDNTL
-197 TISKGGVYA
+197 TISKGGVYT

-211 SDANI
+211 SDASI
-216 VISTDEKVKL
+216 VISTDDKVKL

-231 DITSSSAPVIYVE
+231 NITSSGAPVIYVE
-244 NADKVYIDLE
+244 NADKLYIDTE

-261 VSSATDTAAIRS
+261 VSTAADTAAIRS
-273 KDNLKIKG
+273 KDNLKING
-281 GGTLNITSADKG
+281 GGTLNITSADNG
-293 INCSDNLKIESGSIN
+293 IKCSDNLKIEDGNIN

-324 TDGNLKITS
+324 TDGNLKITA
-333 VGDGIDSSSIVNIS
+333 VGDGIDSSSIANIS

-372 SRPKMPFDESSSVE
+372 NRPKTPFGESSSVE

-421 IEIDG
+421 IETDG
-426 ASLTLASQYKKG
+426 ANLTLASQYKKG

-447 DGTDTSIDVTKS
+447 DGAGTSIDVTKS

-476 KVDSTDDGL
+476 KINSTDDGL
-485 NAGTSVEMQPPQGGF
+485 NAGTSTEMQPPQGGF
-500 GGERGQKGEQQPSQ
+500 GGERGQKDRRQPQDGQQLPQDGQQPPQ
-514 DGQQPPQDGQQ
+514 NGQQPPQDGQQ
-525 PPQDGQQPPQD
+525 PSQDG
-536 GQQQPQDGQQPPQD
+536 
-550 EQQQPQDGQ
+550 
-559 QPPQDGQQPPQ
+559 
-570 DGQQPPQ
+570 
-577 DRQQPPQ
+577 
-584 SGFGGQ
+584 FGVQ
-590 SNKDVII
+590 NNKDVII

-607 RDDAIDANGNL
+607 RDDAIDVNGNL

-628 NPTGTVTGPF
+628 NPVGTVTGPF
-638 AALDADG
+638 AALDANG
-645 SITIADNTTL
+645 SITIADGATL
-655 IAAVSGAQADSL
+655 IAAVSGAQANSL
-667 GIIQNSII
+667 GITQNSII
-675 GYAESGLAAGTEI
+675 GYAESELAAGT
-688 TLKDADGDTII
+688 TVSLKDDNGDTII

-708 AVYITSPNI
+708 AVYITSPSI
-717 EIGKNYTLEIGDAKY
+717 EIGKNYTLEIGDTRY
-732 DITTDGQTST
+732 DITADGQSST
-742 VGTPTNNNGNFGGK
+742 VGTPTNNNGDFGGK
-756 GFGGNFGGRGQRKT
+756 GFGGGFGGRGQRKT
-770 DAIGSQPTDNFNNS
+770 DAIGSQTTDNSNNS

>member
-1 MKTKKFCKKQTIFKA
+1 MKTKKLSKKQTIFKA
-16 LSSAAATAVTLTA
+16 LSSAAATAVALTA
-29 LPGCTALAKDV
+29 LPGCTAVAKDV
-40 DIVIDGEELN
+40 NIVIDGEELN

-104 TLDKGETNDDGSS
+104 TLDKGETNDDGSA

-141 ISEAMGYSVDWNN
+141 ISEAMGYSVDWND

-163 DSDEDE
+163 DNDEDE
-169 TWKDSKVS
+169 SWKDNKVS
-177 VDISSLSVDGD
+177 VDMSTLSVSGD
-188 GATVNGNTL
+188 GASVNDNTL
-197 TISKGGVYA
+197 TISKGGVYT

-211 SDANI
+211 SDASI
-216 VISTDEKVKL
+216 VISTDDKVKL

-231 DITSSSAPVIYVE
+231 NITSSGAPVIYVE
-244 NADKVYIDLE
+244 NADKLYIDTE

-261 VSSATDTAAIRS
+261 VSTAVDTAAIRS

-281 GGTLNITSADKG
+281 GGTLNITSADNG
-293 INCSDNLKIESGSIN
+293 IKCSDNLKIEGGKIN
-308 IDAKAD
+308 IDAKSD

-324 TDGNLKITS
+324 TDGNLKITA
-333 VGDGIDSSSIVNIS
+333 VGDGIDSSSIANIS

-372 SRPKMPFDESSSVE
+372 NRPKTPFGESSSVE

-421 IEIDG
+421 IETDG
-426 ASLTLASQYKKG
+426 ANLTLASQYKKG

-447 DGTDTSIDVTKS
+447 DGADTSIDVTKS

-476 KVDSTDDGL
+476 KINSTDDGL
-485 NAGTSVEMQPPQGGF
+485 NAGTSTEMQPPQGGF
-500 GGERGQKGEQQPSQ
+500 GGERGQKDRRQPQDGQQPPQDGQQPPQDGQQPPQNGQQPPQ

-536 GQQQPQDGQQPPQD
+536 GFSGQN
-550 EQQQPQDGQ
+550 
-559 QPPQDGQQPPQ
+559 
-570 DGQQPPQ
+570 
-577 DRQQPPQ
+577 
-584 SGFGGQ
+584 
-590 SNKDVII
+590 NKDVII

-607 RDDAIDANGNL
+607 RDDAIDVNGNL

-628 NPTGTVTGPF
+628 NPVGTVTGPF
-638 AALDADG
+638 AALDANG
-645 SITIADNTTL
+645 SITIADGATL
-655 IAAVSGAQADSL
+655 IAAVSGAQANSL
-667 GIIQNSII
+667 DITQNSII
-675 GYAESGLAAGTEI
+675 GCAESELAAGT
-688 TLKDADGDTII
+688 TVSLKDDNGNTII

-708 AVYITSPNI
+708 AVYITSPSI
-717 EIGKNYTLEIGDAKY
+717 EIGKNYTLEIGDTRY
-732 DITTDGQTST
+732 DITADGQSST

-756 GFGGNFGGRGQRKT
+756 GFGGGFGGRGQRKT
-770 DAIGSQPTDNFNNS
+770 DAIGSQTTDNSNNS

>member
-1 MKTKKFCKKQTIFKA
+1 MN
-16 LSSAAATAVTLTA
+16 
-29 LPGCTALAKDV
+29 
-40 DIVIDGEELN
+40 IVIDGEELN

-104 TLDKGETNDDGSS
+104 TLDKGETNDDGSA

-141 ISEAMGYSVDWNN
+141 ISEAMGYSVDWND
-154 ETYTVSITT
+154 ESYTVSITT
-163 DSDEDE
+163 DNDEDE
-169 TWKDSKVS
+169 SWKDNKVS
-177 VDISSLSVDGD
+177 VDMSTLSVSGD
-188 GATVNGNTL
+188 GASVSDNTL
-197 TISKGGVYA
+197 TISKGGVYT

-211 SDANI
+211 SDASI
-216 VISTDEKVKL
+216 VVSTDEKVKL

-231 DITSSSAPVIYVE
+231 NITSSGAPVIYVE
-244 NADKVYIDLE
+244 NADKLYIYTE

-261 VSSATDTAAIRS
+261 VSTAADTAAIRS

-281 GGTLNITSADKG
+281 GGTLNITSADNG
-293 INCSDNLKIESGSIN
+293 IKCSDNLKIEGGNIN

-324 TDGNLKITS
+324 TDGNLKITA
-333 VGDGIDSSSIVNIS
+333 VGDGIDSSSIANIS

-372 SRPKMPFDESSSVE
+372 NRPKTPFGESSSVE

-421 IEIDG
+421 IETDG
-426 ASLTLASQYKKG
+426 ANLTLASQYKKG
-438 ISAHGSITI
+438 ISAHGRITI

-476 KVDSTDDGL
+476 KINSTDDGL
-485 NAGTSVEMQPPQGGF
+485 NAGTSTEMQPPQGGF
-500 GGERGQKGEQQPSQ
+500 GGERGQKDRRQPQDGQQPPQDEQQPPQ

-536 GQQQPQDGQQPPQD
+536 GQQL
-550 EQQQPQDGQ
+550 PQDGQ
-559 QPPQDGQQPPQ
+559 QPPQDGFS
-570 DGQQPPQ
+570 GQN
-577 DRQQPPQ
+577 
-584 SGFGGQ
+584 
-590 SNKDVII
+590 NKDVII

-607 RDDAIDANGNL
+607 RDDAIDVNGNL

-628 NPTGTVTGPF
+628 NPVGTVTGPF

-645 SITIADNTTL
+645 NITIADGATL
-655 IAAVSGAQADSL
+655 IAAVSGAQANSL
-667 GIIQNSII
+667 GITQNSII
-675 GYAESGLAAGTEI
+675 GYAEYELAAGT
-688 TLKDADGDTII
+688 TVSLKDDNGNTII
-699 SYAPQEKFS
+699 IYAPQEKFS
-708 AVYITSPNI
+708 AVYITSPSI
-717 EIGKNYTLEIGDAKY
+717 EIGKNYTLEIGDTTY
-732 DITTDGQTST
+732 DITADGQIST

-756 GFGGNFGGRGQRKT
+756 GFGGGFGGRGQRKT
-770 DAIGSQPTDNFNNS
+770 DAIGSQTTDNSNNS

>member
-1 MKTKKFCKKQTIFKA
+1 MKTKKLSKKQTIFKA
-16 LSSAAATAVTLTA
+16 LSSTAATAVALTA
-29 LPGCTALAKDV
+29 LPGCSALAKDV
-40 DIVIDGEELN
+40 NIVIDGEELN

-104 TLDKGETNDDGSS
+104 TLDKGETNDDGSA

-141 ISEAMGYSVDWNN
+141 ISEAMGYNVDWND

-163 DSDEDE
+163 DNDEDE
-169 TWKDSKVS
+169 SWKDNKVS
-177 VDISSLSVDGD
+177 VDMSTLSVSGD
-188 GATVNGNTL
+188 GASVSDNTL
-197 TISKGGVYA
+197 TISKGGVYT

-211 SDANI
+211 SDASI
-216 VISTDEKVKL
+216 VISTDDKVKL

-231 DITSSSAPVIYVE
+231 NITSSGAPVIYVE
-244 NADKVYIDLE
+244 NADKLYIDTE

-261 VSSATDTAAIRS
+261 VSTAADTAAIRS

-281 GGTLNITSADKG
+281 GGTLNITSADNG
-293 INCSDNLKIESGSIN
+293 IKCSDNLKIEGGNIN

-324 TDGNLKITS
+324 TDGNLKITA
-333 VGDGIDSSSIVNIS
+333 VGDGIDSSSIANIS

-372 SRPKMPFDESSSVE
+372 NRPKTPFGESSSVE

-401 LSGGKINVNSADHAI
+401 LSGGKINVNSADHSI

-421 IEIDG
+421 IEIDD
-426 ASLTLASQYKKG
+426 ANLTLASQYKKG

-447 DGTDTSIDVTKS
+447 DGTETSIDVTKS

-485 NAGTSVEMQPPQGGF
+485 NAGTSTEMQPPQGGF
-500 GGERGQKGEQQPSQ
+500 GGERVQK
-514 DGQQPPQDGQQ
+514 DRR
-525 PPQDGQQPPQD
+525 
-536 GQQQPQDGQQPPQD
+536 
-550 EQQQPQDGQ
+550 QPQDGQ

-570 DGQQPPQ
+570 NGQQPPQDGQQPPQ
-577 DRQQPPQ
+577 DGF
-584 SGFGGQ
+584 SGQ
-590 SNKDVII
+590 NNKDVII

-607 RDDAIDANGNL
+607 RDDAIDVNGNL

-628 NPTGTVTGPF
+628 NPAGTVTGPF

-645 SITIADNTTL
+645 NITIADGATL
-655 IAAVSGAQADSL
+655 IAAVSGAKANSL
-667 GIIQNSII
+667 GITQNSII
-675 GYAESGLAAGTEI
+675 GYAESELAAGT
-688 TLKDADGDTII
+688 TVSLKDDNGDTII
-699 SYAPQEKFS
+699 IYAPQEKFS
-708 AVYITSPNI
+708 AVYITSPSI
-717 EIGKNYTLEIGDAKY
+717 EIGKNYTLEIGDTRY
-732 DITTDGQTST
+732 NITADGQIST

-756 GFGGNFGGRGQRKT
+756 GFRGGFGGRGQRKT
-770 DAIGSQPTDNFNNS
+770 DAIGSQTTDNSNNS

>member
-1 MKTKKFCKKQTIFKA
+1 MKTKKLSKKQTIFKA
-16 LSSAAATAVTLTA
+16 LSSAAATAVALTD

-40 DIVIDGEELN
+40 NIVIDGEELN

-104 TLDKGETNDDGSS
+104 TLDKGETNDDGSA

-141 ISEAMGYSVDWNN
+141 ISEAMGYSVDWND

-163 DSDEDE
+163 DNDEDE
-169 TWKDSKVS
+169 SWKDNKVS
-177 VDISSLSVDGD
+177 VDMSTLSVSGD
-188 GATVNGNTL
+188 GASVSDNAL
-197 TISKGGVYA
+197 TISKGGVYT

-211 SDANI
+211 SDASI
-216 VISTDEKVKL
+216 VISTDDKVKL

-231 DITSSSAPVIYVE
+231 NITSSGASVIYVE
-244 NADKVYIDLE
+244 NADKVYIDTE
-254 DGTDNSL
+254 NGTDNSL
-261 VSSATDTAAIRS
+261 VSTAADTAAIRS

-281 GGTLNITSADKG
+281 GGTLNITSADNG
-293 INCSDNLKIESGSIN
+293 IKCSDNLKIEGGTIN

-324 TDGNLKITS
+324 TDGNLKITA
-333 VGDGIDSSSIVNIS
+333 VGDGIGSSSIANIS

-372 SRPKMPFDESSSVE
+372 NRPKTPFGESSSVE

-421 IEIDG
+421 IEIGD
-426 ASLTLASQYKKG
+426 ANLTLASQYKKG

-447 DGTDTSIDVTKS
+447 DGADTSIDVTKS

-476 KVDSTDDGL
+476 KINSTDDGL
-485 NAGTSVEMQPPQGGF
+485 NAGTSTEMQPPQGGF
-500 GGERGQKGEQQPSQ
+500 GGERGQKDRRQPQDGQQPPQ
-514 DGQQPPQDGQQ
+514 NGQQPPQDGQQ

-536 GQQQPQDGQQPPQD
+536 GQQL
-550 EQQQPQDGQ
+550 PQDGQ
-559 QPPQDGQQPPQ
+559 QPPQDGFS
-570 DGQQPPQ
+570 GQN
-577 DRQQPPQ
+577 
-584 SGFGGQ
+584 
-590 SNKDVII
+590 NKDVII

-607 RDDAIDANGNL
+607 RDDAIDVNGNL

-628 NPTGTVTGPF
+628 NPAGTVTGPF

-645 SITIADNTTL
+645 NITIADGATL
-655 IAAVSGAQADSL
+655 IAAVSGAQANSL
-667 GIIQNSII
+667 GITQNSII
-675 GYAESGLAAGTEI
+675 GYAESELAAGT
-688 TLKDADGDTII
+688 TVSLKDDNGDTII

-708 AVYITSPNI
+708 AVYITSPSI
-717 EIGKNYTLEIGDAKY
+717 EIGKNYTLEIGDTRY
-732 DITTDGQTST
+732 DITADGQSST
-742 VGTPTNNNGNFGGK
+742 VGTPTNNNGDFGGK
-756 GFGGNFGGRGQRKT
+756 GFGGGFGGRGQRKT
-770 DAIGSQPTDNFNNS
+770 DAIGSQTTDNSNNS